1 MRNKLYKSILLFAC
15 LFISTTVIN
24 AATGSGSGALVN
36 IRNTII
42 GRSSSKVAGY
52 YNTTY
57 TQTTE
62 SIETLFSK
70 YYDINVQ
77 NEAAISSKLWDD
89 YHCKAHFE
97 SGSSS
102 NATERYCVCTLQSK
116 NTCKIKVYAGG
127 DEGRDY
133 YKVTVTGAKKHT
145 STKSGTA
152 GTYIHHYTI
161 TNSTGSS
168 SSNAY
173 CIQPSK
179 QWPGSSSYTSLNY
192 TLNRT
197 VDVRKCKSIGDRSIG
212 YSCGLAEIFYQAKKG
227 TMSKLSD
234 ENEYYNVIGAAL
246 RMWVVYWYKFTNYR
260 NMAGIEQESVCGEA
274 GEAGAEC
281 VTGNEYASKPV
292 YYNTVNA
299 VLMGYTGSSCK
310 NVSKK
315 YGNGSNHGILCWNNN
330 NSKEY
335 VTDIIELFNYVRLHQ
350 NDKIQDNRFG
360 AVDDSF
366 DIKTYIKEKQK
377 INSASKQTKWNM
389 TIDVRVDEN
398 VKKQIIAKCNPKDDS
413 NCRSIIEVIDAY
425 GESIGYCKGNDIN
438 EGKSCYRIN
447 FNDPDY
453 TVSGKDSY
461 LFTFKVYNYK
471 VCVLTNKEGQV
482 GLYLTKPGITF
493 HLKGGALGFATVRQ
507 YIHSSSPAGRQ
518 VMMTYIDDYKK
529 FDGAEVNIPGKAL
542 EYHFPFDLSDISCDP
557 NDSQN
562 CDPNKNCT
570 SLDKQTD
577 IKGNDGKSNNVS
589 DVCEGTS
596 NDAGKEFSYRTIED
610 PQMSCI
616 INNCDT
622 AATEE
627 YDVTNKVN
635 ANPAFCKVYCRDEV
649 RFYIPS
655 PTSVLAGMQFRF
667 DLGKSLIQYGAI
679 DKQVKNDKK
688 LTAVVV
694 RYKQC
699 TSVFNQEEYSKLAGN
714 AIDKDKDKDYC
725 LMNADLQNKLINPG
739 SPGFSYDSNK
749 EPIKL
754 TVTYEEGNKIEINN
768 SEWIKE
774 PKEPKEEP
782 NENLKYCKNDCYKVN
797 KTKDEESCE
806 ANLNNFTTTKP
817 SIEKG
822 DVIYS
827 TLLIRVQNDYY
838 VGNQFSYEPITGKV
852 SMNNRKTKIPKYSY
866 PVSIETESGK
876 YNINYKFTN
885 ISKDS
890 STGFDTLNYGCYYTV
905 YNTTKKNDCGY
916 TKDGKVDFSMC
927 SNACYEIDEEG
938 NTVIDKN
945 CIKWESSN
953 KHGLGITYRNVSLK
967 NLFPV
972 ARGSRSNWYREEEVN
987 NPFAI
992 KNGIKVNSEKNE
1004 ITVGALIDKIE
1015 ETGNNI
1021 YNKDHLESSYY
1032 LSTETIKNIKIYN
1045 KDNGNTYLN
1054 DTTNNS
1060 CNTISRVSGG
1070 TYYRCGSTFL
1080 DDLKKKYN
1088 AKVGGN

>member
-1 MRNKLYKSILLFAC
+1 MRNKLYKSILLFTC

-179 QWPGSSSYTSLNY
+179 QWPGNSSETALNY
-192 TLNRT
+192 VLNRT

-227 TMSKLSD
+227 TMSKLSN

-260 NMAGIEQESVCGEA
+260 NMAGIEQEGVCGET
-274 GEAGAEC
+274 GANC

-315 YGNGSNHGILCWNNN
+315 YGNGSNHGILCWIDNDNGE
-330 NSKEY
+330 SQHY
-335 VTDIIELFNYVRLHQ
+335 VQSIIELFNYVRLHQ

-366 DIKTYIKEKQK
+366 DIKTYVKEKQK
-377 INSASKQTKWNM
+377 LETARNGQTKWNM
-389 TIDVRVDEN
+389 TIDVKVDET

-438 EGKSCYRIN
+438 NGKSCYRIN

-461 LFTFKVYNYK
+461 LFTFKVYNYR
-471 VCVLTNKEGQV
+471 VCVLTNKEGEV

-493 HLKGGALGFATVRQ
+493 KLKGGALGFATVRQ

-529 FDGAEVNIPGKAL
+529 FDGAEVNISGKAL

-557 NDSQN
+557 NDAQN
-562 CDPNKNCT
+562 CDHNNNCS
-570 SLDKQTD
+570 SLDKKTD
-577 IKGNDGKSNNVS
+577 IKNKNKNSSNVS
-589 DVCEGTS
+589 DICNES
-596 NDAGKEFSYRTIED
+596 KDSFDYKSMED
-610 PQMSCI
+610 PQMACI
-616 INNCDT
+616 INNCDKS
-622 AATEE
+622 ATEE
-627 YDVTNKVN
+627 YDVTNKVS
-635 ANPAFCKVYCRDEV
+635 ANPVFCKVYCRDEV

-655 PTSVLAGMQFRF
+655 PTSVFAGMQFRF

-679 DKQVKNDKK
+679 DKQVKDDKK

-699 TSVFNQEEYSKLAGN
+699 TSVFNQAAYSNLAGN
-714 AIDKDKDKDYC
+714 AIDKEKAKNYC
-725 LMNADLQNKLINPG
+725 LMNADLQKKLTDPD
-739 SPGFSYDSNK
+739 SSGFSYDSNK

-754 TVTYEEGNKIEINN
+754 TATYEEGNKVEIK
-768 SEWIKE
+768 SEYKKIKE
-774 PKEPKEEP
+774 S
-782 NENLKYCKNDCYKVN
+782 LTYCKNNCYKVN

-806 ANLNNFTTTKP
+806 ANLKNFTTSRP
-817 SIEKG
+817 SIG
-822 DVIYS
+822 SNDVIYS
-827 TLLIRVQNDYY
+827 TLIIKVQNDYY

-852 SMNNRKTKIPKYSY
+852 SMNNRTTKVPKYSY

-890 STGFDTLNYGCYYTV
+890 STGYNTFNFGCYYNV
-905 YNTTKKNDCGY
+905 YNTTKKYNCDY
-916 TKDGKVDFSMC
+916 TSNGKIDLSKC
-927 SNACYEIDEEG
+927 SNACFEIDNEG
-938 NTVIDKN
+938 NTVVDKN
-945 CIKWESSN
+945 CINWKSKN
-953 KHGLGITYRNVSLK
+953 KYGLGITYRNVSLK

-972 ARGSRSNWYREEEVN
+972 ARNSRNNWYYKEEVN

-992 KNGIKVNSEKNE
+992 VNSKKKK
-1004 ITVGALIDKIE
+1004 IKVGALIEKTQEI
-1015 ETGNNI
+1015 GNNI

-1032 LSTETIKNIKIYN
+1032 LSTETIKKIKKYN
-1045 KDNGNTYLN
+1045 KDNGSTYLN
-1054 DTTNNS
+1054 DTANN
-1060 CNTISRVSGG
+1060 CIKISRVSGG

-1080 DDLKKKYN
+1080 DELKNNYN

>member
-1 MRNKLYKSILLFAC
+1 MRNKLYKSILLFVC
-15 LFISTTVIN
+15 LFISTTAIN

-36 IRNTII
+36 IRNTIT

-52 YNTTY
+52 YNTTKKVYEKGEKKYIGTFEVNSQGDSALAAALKNYNCSVSIHRDPVKGSTLRACKCANAQDTCGVEY
-57 TQTTE
+57 T
-62 SIETLFSK
+62 
-70 YYDINVQ
+70 
-77 NEAAISSKLWDD
+77 
-89 YHCKAHFE
+89 FE
-97 SGSSS
+97 S
-102 NATERYCVCTLQSK
+102 YVP
-116 NTCKIKVYAGG
+116 
-127 DEGRDY
+127 
-133 YKVTVTGAKKHT
+133 VTMKAYVSQAKLV
-145 STKSGTA
+145 SVPATA

-179 QWPGSSSYTSLNY
+179 QWPGNSSDTSLNY

-212 YSCGLAEIFYQAKKG
+212 YSCGLAEIFYQAKEGSMKYLA
-227 TMSKLSD
+227 K
-234 ENEYYNVIGAAL
+234 ENEYYNIIGAAL

-260 NMAGIEQESVCGEA
+260 NMAGIELDSVCGEA
-274 GEAGAEC
+274 EGEC

-299 VLMGYTGSSCK
+299 VTMGYTGSSCK
-310 NVSKK
+310 DVSKK
-315 YGNGSNHGILCWNNN
+315 YGNESHGILCWNDE
-330 NSKEY
+330 SSRYY
-335 VTDIIELFNYVRLHQ
+335 VQNIIKLFNYVRLHQ
-350 NDKIQDNRFG
+350 NDNIQGNRFG
-360 AVDDSF
+360 EVDDSF

-425 GESIGYCKGNDIN
+425 GDSIGYCKGNDIN

-493 HLKGGALGFATVRQ
+493 KLKGGALGFATVRQ
-507 YIHSSSPAGRQ
+507 YIHSISPAGRQ

-529 FDGAEVNIPGKAL
+529 FDGAEVNISGKAL

-557 NDSQN
+557 SDAQN
-562 CDPNKNCT
+562 CDHNNNCS
-570 SLDKQTD
+570 SLDKKTD
-577 IKGNDGKSNNVS
+577 IKNKNKNSSNVS
-589 DVCEGTS
+589 DTCNES
-596 NDAGKEFSYRTIED
+596 KDSFDYKSIED
-610 PQMSCI
+610 PQMACI
-616 INNCDT
+616 INNCDKS
-622 AATEE
+622 ATEE
-627 YDVTNKVN
+627 YDVTNKVS

-679 DKQVKNDKK
+679 EKQVKDDKK

-699 TSVFNQEEYSKLAGN
+699 TSVFNQAAYSNLVGN
-714 AIDKDKDKDYC
+714 AIDKEKDKEYC
-725 LMNADLQNKLINPG
+725 LMNDDLQNKLINRG

-754 TVTYEEGNKIEINN
+754 TVTYEEGNKVEIE
-768 SEWIKE
+768 SKYKKE
-774 PKEPKEEP
+774 KVEDGPT
-782 NENLKYCKNDCYKVN
+782 YCKNNCYKVN
-797 KTKDEESCE
+797 KTKDEESCK
-806 ANLNNFTTTKP
+806 ANLKNFTTSRP
-817 SIEKG
+817 SIG
-822 DVIYS
+822 SNDVIYS
-827 TLLIRVQNDYY
+827 TLIIKVQNDYY
-838 VGNQFSYEPITGKV
+838 VKNQFSYEPITGKV

-890 STGFDTLNYGCYYTV
+890 STGYNTFNFGCYYNV
-905 YNTTKKNDCGY
+905 YNTTKKYDCDY
-916 TKDGKVDFSMC
+916 TSNGKIDLSKC
-927 SNACYEIDEEG
+927 SNACFEIDNEG
-938 NTVIDKN
+938 NAVVDKN
-945 CIKWESSN
+945 CINWKSKN
-953 KHGLGITYRNVSLK
+953 KYGLGITYRNVSLK

-972 ARGSRSNWYREEEVN
+972 DRNSRNNWYYNEEVN
-987 NPFAI
+987 NPFAM
-992 KNGIKVNSEKNE
+992 KNGIIVNSEK
-1004 ITVGALIDKIE
+1004 IKVGTLIDKTE

-1032 LSTETIKNIKIYN
+1032 LSTETIKEIKKYN

-1054 DTTNNS
+1054 DTADK
-1060 CNTISRVSGG
+1060 CIPVSRVGGG
-1070 TYYRCGSTFL
+1070 TYYRCGSSFL
-1080 DDLKKKYN
+1080 NELKNIYN

>member
-179 QWPGSSSYTSLNY
+179 QWPGNSSETALNY
-192 TLNRT
+192 VLNRT

-234 ENEYYNVIGAAL
+234 EDEYYNVIGAVL

-260 NMAGIEQESVCGEA
+260 NMAGIEQEGVCGET
-274 GEAGAEC
+274 GANC

-493 HLKGGALGFATVRQ
+493 HLKGGVLGFATVRQ

-529 FDGAEVNIPGKAL
+529 FDGAEVNIPGKTL

-557 NDSQN
+557 NDAQN

-627 YDVTNKVN
+627 YDVTNKVS

-679 DKQVKNDKK
+679 DKQVKDDKK

-699 TSVFNQEEYSKLAGN
+699 TSVFNKSAYDALDNS
-714 AIDKDKDKDYC
+714 DKDKDKEYC
-725 LMNADLQNKLINPG
+725 LMNADLQNKLINPD
-739 SPGFSYDSNK
+739 SNGFSYDSNK

-754 TVTYEEGNKIEINN
+754 TATYEEGNKIEIK
-768 SEWIKE
+768 SEYKKTKE
-774 PKEPKEEP
+774 S
-782 NENLKYCKNDCYKVN
+782 LTYCKNDCYRVN
-797 KTKDEESCE
+797 KTATKTSCE

-817 SIEKG
+817 SIGNG

-852 SMNNRKTKIPKYSY
+852 SMNNRTTKIPKYSY
-866 PVSIETESGK
+866 PVSIEAESGT

-916 TKDGKVDFSMC
+916 TKDGKIDFSMC
-927 SNACYEIDEEG
+927 SNACYEIDDEG

-945 CIKWESSN
+945 CINWKSSN

-972 ARGSRSNWYREEEVN
+972 ARNSRNNWYYKEEVN

-992 KNGIKVNSEKNE
+992 KNGIIVNSEKNK

-1032 LSTETIKNIKIYN
+1032 LSTETIKKIKKYN

-1054 DTTNNS
+1054 DTAND
-1060 CNTISRVSGG
+1060 CNETPRVSGG
-1070 TYYRCGSTFL
+1070 TYYRCGSSFL
-1080 DDLKKKYN
+1080 DELKNNYN

>member
-1 MRNKLYKSILLFAC
+1 MRNKLYKSILLFVC
-15 LFISTTVIN
+15 LFISTTAIN
-24 AATGSGSGALVN
+24 AATGSGSAALVN
-36 IRNTII
+36 IRSTSI

-52 YNTTY
+52 YNTTKKVYEKGEKKYIGTFEVNSQGDSALAAALKNYNCSVSIHHDEFKGSTLRACKCANAQDTCGVEY
-57 TQTTE
+57 T
-62 SIETLFSK
+62 
-70 YYDINVQ
+70 
-77 NEAAISSKLWDD
+77 
-89 YHCKAHFE
+89 FE
-97 SGSSS
+97 S
-102 NATERYCVCTLQSK
+102 YVP
-116 NTCKIKVYAGG
+116 
-127 DEGRDY
+127 
-133 YKVTVTGAKKHT
+133 VTMKAYVSQAKLV
-145 STKSGTA
+145 SVPATA

-179 QWPGSSSYTSLNY
+179 QWPGSSSQTSLNY

-212 YSCGLAEIFYQAKKG
+212 YSCGLAEIFYQAKEGSMKY
-227 TMSKLSD
+227 LAD
-234 ENEYYNVIGAAL
+234 ENEYYNIIGAAL

-260 NMAGIEQESVCGEA
+260 NMAGIELDSVCGE
-274 GEAGAEC
+274 EGAEC
-281 VTGNEYASKPV
+281 VTGEEYASKPV

-299 VLMGYTGSSCK
+299 VTMGYTGSSCK
-310 NVSKK
+310 DVSKK
-315 YGNGSNHGILCWNNN
+315 YGNESHGILCWNDE
-330 NSKEY
+330 SSRYY
-335 VTDIIELFNYVRLHQ
+335 VQNIIKLFNYVRLHQ
-350 NDKIQDNRFG
+350 NDNIQGNRFG
-360 AVDDSF
+360 EVDDSF

-425 GESIGYCKGNDIN
+425 GDSIGYCKGNDIN

-507 YIHSSSPAGRQ
+507 YIHSISPADRQ

-529 FDGAEVNIPGKAL
+529 FDGAEVNISGKAL

-557 NDSQN
+557 SDAQN
-562 CDPNKNCT
+562 CDHNNNCS
-570 SLDKQTD
+570 SLDKKTD
-577 IKGNDGKSNNVS
+577 IKNKNKNSSNVS
-589 DVCEGTS
+589 DTCNES
-596 NDAGKEFSYRTIED
+596 KDSFDYKSIED
-610 PQMSCI
+610 PQMACI
-616 INNCDT
+616 INNCDKS
-622 AATEE
+622 ATEE
-627 YDVTNKVN
+627 YDVTNKVS

-679 DKQVKNDKK
+679 EKQVKDDKK

-699 TSVFNQEEYSKLAGN
+699 TSVFNQAAYSNLVGN
-714 AIDKDKDKDYC
+714 AIDKEKDKEYC
-725 LMNADLQNKLINPG
+725 LMNDDLQNKLINRG

-754 TVTYEEGNKIEINN
+754 TVTYEEGNKVEIE
-768 SEWIKE
+768 SKYKKKKVEDG
-774 PKEPKEEP
+774 PT
-782 NENLKYCKNDCYKVN
+782 YCKNNCYKVN
-797 KTKDEESCE
+797 KTKDEESCK
-806 ANLNNFTTTKP
+806 ANLKNFTTSRP
-817 SIEKG
+817 SIG
-822 DVIYS
+822 SNDVIYS
-827 TLLIRVQNDYY
+827 TLIIKVQNDYY
-838 VGNQFSYEPITGKV
+838 VKNQFSYEPITGKV

-890 STGFDTLNYGCYYTV
+890 STGYNTFNFGCYYNV
-905 YNTTKKNDCGY
+905 YNTTKKYDCDY
-916 TKDGKVDFSMC
+916 TSNGKIDLSKC
-927 SNACYEIDEEG
+927 SNACFEIDNEG
-938 NTVIDKN
+938 NAVVDKN
-945 CIKWESSN
+945 CINWKSKN
-953 KHGLGITYRNVSLK
+953 KYGLGITYRNVSLK

-972 ARGSRSNWYREEEVN
+972 DRNSRNNWYYNEEVN
-987 NPFAI
+987 NPFAM
-992 KNGIKVNSEKNE
+992 KNGIIVNSEK
-1004 ITVGALIDKIE
+1004 IKVGTLIDKTE

-1032 LSTETIKNIKIYN
+1032 LSTETIKEIKKYN

-1054 DTTNNS
+1054 DTADK
-1060 CNTISRVSGG
+1060 CIPVSRVGGG
-1070 TYYRCGSTFL
+1070 TYYRCGSSFL
-1080 DDLKKKYN
+1080 NELKNIYN
-1088 AKVGGN
+1088 SKVGGN

>member
-24 AATGSGSGALVN
+24 AATGSGSAALVN

-52 YNTTY
+52 YNTTKKVYEKGEKKYIGTFEVNSQGDSALAGALKNYNCSVSIHHDEFKGSTLRACKCANAQDTCGVEY
-57 TQTTE
+57 T
-62 SIETLFSK
+62 
-70 YYDINVQ
+70 
-77 NEAAISSKLWDD
+77 
-89 YHCKAHFE
+89 FE
-97 SGSSS
+97 S
-102 NATERYCVCTLQSK
+102 YVP
-116 NTCKIKVYAGG
+116 
-127 DEGRDY
+127 
-133 YKVTVTGAKKHT
+133 VTMKAYVSQAKLV
-145 STKSGTA
+145 SVPATA

-179 QWPGSSSYTSLNY
+179 QWPGSSSQTSLNY

-212 YSCGLAEIFYQAKKG
+212 YSCGLAEIFYQAKEGSMKY
-227 TMSKLSD
+227 LAN
-234 ENEYYNVIGAAL
+234 ENNTYNIIGAAL

-274 GEAGAEC
+274 GAEC

-299 VLMGYTGSSCK
+299 VTMGYTGSSCK

-315 YGNGSNHGILCWNNN
+315 YGNGSNHGILCWNDES
-330 NSKEY
+330 SKYY
-335 VTDIIELFNYVRLHQ
+335 VQNIIKLFNYVRLHQ

-377 INSASKQTKWNM
+377 LETAKNAQTKWNM

-398 VKKQIIAKCNPKDDS
+398 VKKQVIAKCNPKDES

-471 VCVLTNKEGQV
+471 VCVLTSKEGQV

-493 HLKGGALGFATVRQ
+493 KLKGGALGFATVRQ

-529 FDGAEVNIPGKAL
+529 FDGAEVNIPGKTL

-557 NDSQN
+557 SDAQN

-627 YDVTNKVN
+627 YDVTNKVS

-679 DKQVKNDKK
+679 DKQVKDDKK

-699 TSVFNQEEYSKLAGN
+699 TSVFNKSAYDALDNS
-714 AIDKDKDKDYC
+714 DKDKDKEYC
-725 LMNADLQNKLINPG
+725 LMNADLQNKLINPD
-739 SPGFSYDSNK
+739 SNGFSYDSNK

-754 TVTYEEGNKIEINN
+754 TATYEEGNKIEIK
-768 SEWIKE
+768 SEYKKTKE
-774 PKEPKEEP
+774 S
-782 NENLKYCKNDCYKVN
+782 LTYCKNDCYRVN
-797 KTKDEESCE
+797 KTATKTSCE

-817 SIEKG
+817 SIGNG

-852 SMNNRKTKIPKYSY
+852 SMNNRTTKIPKYSY
-866 PVSIETESGK
+866 PVSIEAESGT

-890 STGFDTLNYGCYYTV
+890 STGYDTLNYGCYYTV
-905 YNTTKKNDCGY
+905 YNTTKKNDCEY

-945 CIKWESSN
+945 CINWESSN
-953 KHGLGITYRNVSLK
+953 KHGLGLSYRNVSLK

-972 ARGSRSNWYREEEVN
+972 ARGSRSNWYYKEEVN

-992 KNGIKVNSEKNE
+992 KNGIIVNSKKKK
-1004 ITVGALIDKIE
+1004 ITVGALIEKTQEI
-1015 ETGNNI
+1015 GNNI

-1032 LSTETIKNIKIYN
+1032 LSTKTIKKIKKYN

-1054 DTTNNS
+1054 DTANN
-1060 CNTISRVSGG
+1060 CIKISRVSGG

-1080 DDLKKKYN
+1080 DELKNNYN

>member
-24 AATGSGSGALVN
+24 AATGSGSAALVN

-52 YNTTY
+52 YNTTKNVYEKGEKKYIGTFEVNSQGDSALAAALKNYNCSVSIHRDPVKGSTLRACKCANAQDTCGVEY
-57 TQTTE
+57 T
-62 SIETLFSK
+62 
-70 YYDINVQ
+70 
-77 NEAAISSKLWDD
+77 
-89 YHCKAHFE
+89 FE
-97 SGSSS
+97 S
-102 NATERYCVCTLQSK
+102 YVP
-116 NTCKIKVYAGG
+116 
-127 DEGRDY
+127 
-133 YKVTVTGAKKHT
+133 VTMKAYVSQAKLV
-145 STKSGTA
+145 SVPATA

-179 QWPGSSSYTSLNY
+179 QWPGSSSQTSLNY

-212 YSCGLAEIFYQAKKG
+212 YSCGLAEIFYQAKEGSMKY
-227 TMSKLSD
+227 LAD
-234 ENEYYNVIGAAL
+234 ENEYYNIIGAAL

-260 NMAGIEQESVCGEA
+260 NMAGIELDSVCGE
-274 GEAGAEC
+274 EGAEC
-281 VTGNEYASKPV
+281 VTGEEYASKPV

-299 VLMGYTGSSCK
+299 VTMGYTGSSCK
-310 NVSKK
+310 DVSKK
-315 YGNGSNHGILCWNNN
+315 YGNESHGILCWNDE
-330 NSKEY
+330 SSRYY
-335 VTDIIELFNYVRLHQ
+335 VQNIIKLFNYVRLHQ
-350 NDKIQDNRFG
+350 NDNIQGNRFG
-360 AVDDSF
+360 EVDDSF

-425 GESIGYCKGNDIN
+425 GDSIGYCKGNDIN

-493 HLKGGALGFATVRQ
+493 HLKGGVLGFATVRQ
-507 YIHSSSPAGRQ
+507 YIHSISPADRQ

-529 FDGAEVNIPGKAL
+529 FDGAEVNISGKSL

-557 NDSQN
+557 NDAQN
-562 CDPNKNCT
+562 CDQNNNCS
-570 SLDKQTD
+570 SLDKKTD
-577 IKGNDGKSNNVS
+577 IKNKNKNSSNVS
-589 DVCEGTS
+589 DTCNES
-596 NDAGKEFSYRTIED
+596 KDSFDYKSIED
-610 PQMSCI
+610 PQMACI
-616 INNCDT
+616 INNCDKS
-622 AATEE
+622 ATEE

-679 DKQVKNDKK
+679 EEPEVKDDKK

-699 TSVFNQEEYSKLAGN
+699 TSVFNQAAYSNLVGN
-714 AIDKDKDKDYC
+714 AIDKEKDKEYC
-725 LMNADLQNKLINPG
+725 LMNADLQNKLINRG

-754 TVTYEEGNKIEINN
+754 TVTYEEGNKVEIE
-768 SEWIKE
+768 SKYKKTEDG
-774 PKEPKEEP
+774 PT
-782 NENLKYCKNDCYKVN
+782 YCKNNCYKVN
-797 KTKDEESCE
+797 KTKDEESCK
-806 ANLNNFTTTKP
+806 ANLKNFTTSRP
-817 SIEKG
+817 SIG
-822 DVIYS
+822 SNDVIYS
-827 TLLIRVQNDYY
+827 TLIIKVQNDYY
-838 VGNQFSYEPITGKV
+838 VKNQFSYEPITGKV

-890 STGFDTLNYGCYYTV
+890 STGYNTFNFGCYYNV
-905 YNTTKKNDCGY
+905 YNTTKKYDCDY
-916 TKDGKVDFSMC
+916 TSNGKIDLSKC
-927 SNACYEIDEEG
+927 SNACFEIDNEG
-938 NTVIDKN
+938 NAVVDKN
-945 CIKWESSN
+945 CINWKSKN
-953 KHGLGITYRNVSLK
+953 KYGLGITYRNVSLK

-972 ARGSRSNWYREEEVN
+972 TRNSRNNWYYNEEVN

-992 KNGIKVNSEKNE
+992 KNGIIVNSKKKK
-1004 ITVGALIDKIE
+1004 ITVGTLIEKTQEI
-1015 ETGNNI
+1015 GNNI

-1032 LSTETIKNIKIYN
+1032 LSTETIKKIKKYN

-1054 DTTNNS
+1054 DTANN
-1060 CNTISRVSGG
+1060 CIPVSRVGGG

-1080 DDLKKKYN
+1080 DELKNNYN

>member
-1 MRNKLYKSILLFAC
+1 MRNKLYKSILLFTC

-24 AATGSGSGALVN
+24 AATGSGSASLVN
-36 IRNTII
+36 IRNTSI
-42 GRSSSKVAGY
+42 GGKSTQIAGY
-52 YNTTY
+52 YNTTKTISIPKQETKLNGYFKTDKNSWNALEKNLSEYGCRFTLTGVEGRGYYCSCDSDKY
-57 TQTTE
+57 TCSVSRE
-62 SIETLFSK
+62 CE
-70 YYDINVQ
+70 
-77 NEAAISSKLWDD
+77 NEAYSENCKYHFIVKENSS
-89 YHCKAHFE
+89 
-97 SGSSS
+97 
-102 NATERYCVCTLQSK
+102 T
-116 NTCKIKVYAGG
+116 
-127 DEGRDY
+127 
-133 YKVTVTGAKKHT
+133 T
-145 STKSGTA
+145 STVEAVA

-179 QWPGSSSYTSLNY
+179 AWPGSSSQTSLNY

-227 TMSKLSD
+227 TMSSLSD
-234 ENEYYNVIGAAL
+234 ENKYYNVIGAAL

-260 NMAGIEQESVCGEA
+260 NMAGIEQNSICGE
-274 GEAGAEC
+274 EGAEC

-315 YGNGSNHGILCWNNN
+315 YGNGSNHGILCWNDKD
-330 NSKEY
+330 SKEY

-366 DIKTYIKEKQK
+366 DIKTYVKEKQK
-377 INSASKQTKWNM
+377 LETAKNAQTKWNM

-398 VKKQIIAKCNPKDDS
+398 VKKQVIAKCNPKDES

-471 VCVLTNKEGQV
+471 VCVLTSKEGQV

-493 HLKGGALGFATVRQ
+493 KLKGGALGFATVRQ

-529 FDGAEVNIPGKAL
+529 FDGAEVNIPGKTL

-557 NDSQN
+557 SDAQN

-627 YDVTNKVN
+627 YDVTNKVS

-679 DKQVKNDKK
+679 DKQVKDDKK

-699 TSVFNQEEYSKLAGN
+699 TSVFNKSAYDALDNS
-714 AIDKDKDKDYC
+714 DKDKDKEYC
-725 LMNADLQNKLINPG
+725 LMNADLQNKLINPD
-739 SPGFSYDSNK
+739 SNGFSYDSNK

-754 TVTYEEGNKIEINN
+754 TATYEEGNKIEIK
-768 SEWIKE
+768 SEYKKTKE
-774 PKEPKEEP
+774 S
-782 NENLKYCKNDCYKVN
+782 LTYCKNDCYRVN
-797 KTKDEESCE
+797 KTATKTSCE
-806 ANLNNFTTTKP
+806 ANLNNFTTDKP
-817 SIEKG
+817 RNG

-838 VGNQFSYEPITGKV
+838 VKNQFSYEPITGKV

-866 PVSIETESGK
+866 PVSIEAESGT

-890 STGFDTLNYGCYYTV
+890 STGYDTLNYGCYYTV
-905 YNTTKKNDCGY
+905 YNTTKKNDCEY

-945 CIKWESSN
+945 CINWESSN
-953 KHGLGITYRNVSLK
+953 KHGLGLSYRNVSLK

-972 ARGSRSNWYREEEVN
+972 ARGSRSNWYYKEEVN

-992 KNGIKVNSEKNE
+992 KKGIIVNSEKNK
-1004 ITVGALIDKIE
+1004 ITVGALIEKTQEI
-1015 ETGNNI
+1015 GNNI

-1032 LSTETIKNIKIYN
+1032 LSTEIIKKIKKYN

-1054 DTTNNS
+1054 DTANN
-1060 CNTISRVSGG
+1060 CIKISRVSGG
-1070 TYYRCGSTFL
+1070 AYYRCGSTFL
-1080 DDLKKKYN
+1080 DELKNNYN

>member
-24 AATGSGSGALVN
+24 AATGSGSAALVN
-36 IRNTII
+36 IRNTSVNGKSTQI
-42 GRSSSKVAGY
+42 AGY
-52 YNTTY
+52 YNTTMNVYEKGEKKYIGTFEVNSQGDSALAGALKNYNCSVSIHHDEFKGSTLRACKCANAQDTCGVEY
-57 TQTTE
+57 T
-62 SIETLFSK
+62 
-70 YYDINVQ
+70 
-77 NEAAISSKLWDD
+77 
-89 YHCKAHFE
+89 FE
-97 SGSSS
+97 S
-102 NATERYCVCTLQSK
+102 YVP
-116 NTCKIKVYAGG
+116 
-127 DEGRDY
+127 
-133 YKVTVTGAKKHT
+133 VTMKAYVSQAKLV
-145 STKSGTA
+145 SVPATA

-179 QWPGSSSYTSLNY
+179 QWPGSSSQTSLNY

-212 YSCGLAEIFYQAKKG
+212 YSCGLAEIFYQAKEGSMKY
-227 TMSKLSD
+227 LAN
-234 ENEYYNVIGAAL
+234 ENNTYNIIGAAL

-274 GEAGAEC
+274 GAEC

-299 VLMGYTGSSCK
+299 VTMGYTGSSCK

-315 YGNGSNHGILCWNNN
+315 YGNGSNHGILCWNDES
-330 NSKEY
+330 SKYY
-335 VTDIIELFNYVRLHQ
+335 VQNIIKLFNYVRLHQ

-377 INSASKQTKWNM
+377 LETAKNAQTKWNM

-398 VKKQIIAKCNPKDDS
+398 VKKQVIAKCNPKDES

-471 VCVLTNKEGQV
+471 VCVLTSKEGQV

-493 HLKGGALGFATVRQ
+493 KLKGGALGFATVRQ

-529 FDGAEVNIPGKAL
+529 FDGAEVNIPGKTL

-557 NDSQN
+557 SDAQN

-627 YDVTNKVN
+627 YDVTNKVS

-679 DKQVKNDKK
+679 DKQVKDDKK

-699 TSVFNQEEYSKLAGN
+699 TSVFNKSAYDALDNS
-714 AIDKDKDKDYC
+714 DKDKDKEYC
-725 LMNADLQNKLINPG
+725 LMNADLQNKLINPD
-739 SPGFSYDSNK
+739 SNGFSYDSNK

-754 TVTYEEGNKIEINN
+754 TATYEEGNKIEIK
-768 SEWIKE
+768 SEYKKTKE
-774 PKEPKEEP
+774 S
-782 NENLKYCKNDCYKVN
+782 LTYCKNDCYRVN
-797 KTKDEESCE
+797 KTATKTSCE

-817 SIEKG
+817 SIGNG

-852 SMNNRKTKIPKYSY
+852 SMNNRTTKIPKYSY
-866 PVSIETESGK
+866 PVSIEAESGT

-890 STGFDTLNYGCYYTV
+890 STGYDTLNYLCYYTV
-905 YNTTKKNDCGY
+905 YNTTKKNDCEY

-945 CIKWESSN
+945 CINWESSN
-953 KHGLGITYRNVSLK
+953 KHGLGLSYRNVSLK

-972 ARGSRSNWYREEEVN
+972 ARGSRSNWYYKEEVN

-992 KNGIKVNSEKNE
+992 KNGIIVNSKKKK
-1004 ITVGALIDKIE
+1004 ITVGALIEKTQEI
-1015 ETGNNI
+1015 GNNI

-1032 LSTETIKNIKIYN
+1032 LSTKTIKKIKKYN

-1054 DTTNNS
+1054 DTANN
-1060 CNTISRVSGG
+1060 CIKISRVSGG

-1080 DDLKKKYN
+1080 DELKNNYN

>member
-24 AATGSGSGALVN
+24 AATGSGSDALVN

-42 GRSSSKVAGY
+42 DRSSSKVAGY
-52 YNTTY
+52 YNTTQKISIPTQQTRLDGYYKTDSWNSLEHDLSEYGCRYNVTGVEGRGYYCICDSNKY
-57 TQTTE
+57 TCSVSRKCE
-62 SIETLFSK
+62 
-70 YYDINVQ
+70 
-77 NEAAISSKLWDD
+77 NEAYSVNCK
-89 YHCKAHFE
+89 YHFIVKE
-97 SGSSS
+97 NGS
-102 NATERYCVCTLQSK
+102 T
-116 NTCKIKVYAGG
+116 
-127 DEGRDY
+127 
-133 YKVTVTGAKKHT
+133 
-145 STKSGTA
+145 TKDVAGTA

-179 QWPGSSSYTSLNY
+179 QWPGNSSDTSLNY

-212 YSCGLAEIFYQAKKG
+212 YSCGLAEIFYQAKEGSMKY
-227 TMSKLSD
+227 LAN
-234 ENEYYNVIGAAL
+234 ENDTYNIIGAAL

-260 NMAGIEQESVCGEA
+260 NMAGIELDSVCGE
-274 GEAGAEC
+274 EGAVC

-299 VLMGYTGSSCK
+299 ALTGYTGSSCSDAYK
-310 NVSKK
+310 R
-315 YGNGSNHGILCWNNN
+315 YGANNGILCWIDNDNGK
-330 NSKEY
+330 SQHY
-335 VTDIIELFNYVRLHQ
+335 VQSIIKLFNYVRLHQ
-350 NDKIQDNRFG
+350 NDKIQGDRFG
-360 AVDDSF
+360 EADDSF

-377 INSASKQTKWNM
+377 LETAKNAQTKWNM

-398 VKKQIIAKCNPKDDS
+398 VKEQVIAKCNPKDDS

-425 GESIGYCKGNDIN
+425 GDSIGYCKGNDIN
-438 EGKSCYRIN
+438 EGTSCYRIN

-493 HLKGGALGFATVRQ
+493 HLKGGVLGFATVRQ

-529 FDGAEVNIPGKAL
+529 FDGAEVNISGKAL

-557 NDSQN
+557 SDAQN

-570 SLDKQTD
+570 SLDKKTD

-627 YDVTNKVN
+627 YDVTNKVS

-667 DLGKSLIQYGAI
+667 DLGKSLIQYHALGKDKNNDI
-679 DKQVKNDKK
+679 YKQVKDDKK

-699 TSVFNQEEYSKLAGN
+699 TSVFNKSAYDALDNS
-714 AIDKDKDKDYC
+714 DKDKDKDYC
-725 LMNADLQNKLINPG
+725 LMNDDLQNKLTDPDSN
-739 SPGFSYDSNK
+739 GFSYDSNK

-754 TVTYEEGNKIEINN
+754 TATYEEGNKIEII
-768 SEWIKE
+768 SEYK
-774 PKEPKEEP
+774 KT
-782 NENLKYCKNDCYKVN
+782 NESLTYCKNDCYRVN
-797 KTKDEESCE
+797 KTATKTSCE

-817 SIEKG
+817 IIEKG

-838 VGNQFSYEPITGKV
+838 VENQFSYEPITGKV

-890 STGFDTLNYGCYYTV
+890 STGFDTFNYGCYYTV

-916 TKDGKVDFSMC
+916 TKDGKVDFSRC

-945 CIKWESSN
+945 CINWESSN

-972 ARGSRSNWYREEEVN
+972 ARNSRNNWYREEEVN

-992 KNGIKVNSEKNE
+992 KNGIIVNSEKNK

-1032 LSTETIKNIKIYN
+1032 LSTETIKKIKKYN

-1054 DTTNNS
+1054 DTAS
-1060 CNTISRVSGG
+1060 DCNETPRVNDGPGG

-1080 DDLKKKYN
+1080 DDLKTNYN

>member
-1 MRNKLYKSILLFAC
+1 MRNKLYKSILLFVC

-52 YNTTY
+52 YNTTKKVYEKGEKKYIGTFEVNSRGDSALAAALKNYNCSVSIHRDPVKGSTLRACKCANAQDTCGVEY
-57 TQTTE
+57 T
-62 SIETLFSK
+62 
-70 YYDINVQ
+70 
-77 NEAAISSKLWDD
+77 
-89 YHCKAHFE
+89 FE
-97 SGSSS
+97 S
-102 NATERYCVCTLQSK
+102 YVP
-116 NTCKIKVYAGG
+116 
-127 DEGRDY
+127 
-133 YKVTVTGAKKHT
+133 VTMQAYVSQAKLV
-145 STKSGTA
+145 SVPATA

-179 QWPGSSSYTSLNY
+179 QWPGNSSDTSLNY

-212 YSCGLAEIFYQAKKG
+212 YSCGLAEIFYQAKEGSMKY
-227 TMSKLSD
+227 LAN
-234 ENEYYNVIGAAL
+234 ENEYYNIIGAAL

-260 NMAGIEQESVCGEA
+260 NMAGIEQESVC

-299 VLMGYTGSSCK
+299 VLMGYTGSSCED
-310 NVSKK
+310 VSPK
-315 YGNGSNHGILCWNNN
+315 YGNGSNHGILCWNDND
-330 NSKEY
+330 SKGY
-335 VTDIIELFNYVRLHQ
+335 VKDIINLFNYVRLHQ

-366 DIKTYIKEKQK
+366 DIKTYVKEKQK

-425 GESIGYCKGNDIN
+425 GDSIGYCKGNDIN

-493 HLKGGALGFATVRQ
+493 KLKGGALGFATVRQ
-507 YIHSSSPAGRQ
+507 YIHSTSPADRQ

-529 FDGAEVNIPGKAL
+529 FDGAEVNISGKAL

-557 NDSQN
+557 SDEQN

-627 YDVTNKVN
+627 YDVTNKVS

-667 DLGKSLIQYGAI
+667 DLGKSLIQYHALGKDKNNDI
-679 DKQVKNDKK
+679 YKQVKDDKK

-699 TSVFNQEEYSKLAGN
+699 TSVFNKSAYDALDNS
-714 AIDKDKDKDYC
+714 DKDKDKDYC
-725 LMNADLQNKLINPG
+725 LMNDDLQNKLTDPD
-739 SPGFSYDSNK
+739 SKGFSYDSNK

-754 TVTYEEGNKIEINN
+754 TVTYEEGNKIEIM
-768 SEWIKE
+768 SESKKTKE
-774 PKEPKEEP
+774 SIT
-782 NENLKYCKNDCYKVN
+782 YCKNDCYKVN
-797 KTKDEESCE
+797 KTKDEESCK

-817 SIEKG
+817 SNGDIKDG

-852 SMNNRKTKIPKYSY
+852 SMNNRTTKIPKYSY

-890 STGFDTLNYGCYYTV
+890 STGFDTFNYGCYYNV

-927 SNACYEIDEEG
+927 SNACYEIDDEG

-945 CIKWESSN
+945 CINWESSN

-972 ARGSRSNWYREEEVN
+972 ARGSRNNWYREEEVN

-992 KNGIKVNSEKNE
+992 KNGIIVNSEKNK
-1004 ITVGALIDKIE
+1004 ITVGALIDKTKEI
-1015 ETGNNI
+1015 GNNI

-1032 LSTETIKNIKIYN
+1032 LSTKTIKKIKKYN

-1054 DTTNNS
+1054 DTANN
-1060 CNTISRVSGG
+1060 CIPVSRVGGG

-1080 DDLKKKYN
+1080 DELKNNYN

>member
-1 MRNKLYKSILLFAC
+1 MRNKLYKSILLFVC

-24 AATGSGSGALVN
+24 AATGSGSSALVN
-36 IRNTII
+36 IRNTSI
-42 GRSSSKVAGY
+42 GGSSSKIAGF
-52 YNTTY
+52 YNTTKKVYEKGEKKYIGTFEVNSQGDSALAGALKNYNCSVSIHRDPVKGSTLRACKCANAQDTCGVEY
-57 TQTTE
+57 T
-62 SIETLFSK
+62 
-70 YYDINVQ
+70 
-77 NEAAISSKLWDD
+77 
-89 YHCKAHFE
+89 FE
-97 SGSSS
+97 S
-102 NATERYCVCTLQSK
+102 YVP
-116 NTCKIKVYAGG
+116 
-127 DEGRDY
+127 
-133 YKVTVTGAKKHT
+133 VTMKAYVSQAKLV
-145 STKSGTA
+145 SVPATA

-179 QWPGSSSYTSLNY
+179 QWPGSSSKTSLNY

-227 TMSKLSD
+227 SMKYLAN
-234 ENEYYNVIGAAL
+234 ENEYYNIIGAAL

-260 NMAGIEQESVCGEA
+260 NMAGIELDSVCGE
-274 GEAGAEC
+274 EGAEC
-281 VTGNEYASKPV
+281 VTGEEYASKPV

-299 VLMGYTGSSCK
+299 VTMGYTGSSCK
-310 NVSKK
+310 DVSKK
-315 YGNGSNHGILCWNNN
+315 YGNESHGILCWNDE
-330 NSKEY
+330 SSRYY
-335 VTDIIELFNYVRLHQ
+335 VQNIIKLFNYVRLHQ
-350 NDKIQDNRFG
+350 NDNIQGNRFG
-360 AVDDSF
+360 EVDDSF

-425 GESIGYCKGNDIN
+425 GDSIGYCKGNDIN

-493 HLKGGALGFATVRQ
+493 HLKGGVLGFATVRQ
-507 YIHSSSPAGRQ
+507 YIHSISPADRQ

-529 FDGAEVNIPGKAL
+529 FDGAEVNISGKAL

-557 NDSQN
+557 SDAQN
-562 CDPNKNCT
+562 CDHNNNCS
-570 SLDKQTD
+570 SLDKKTD
-577 IKGNDGKSNNVS
+577 IKNKNKNSSNVS
-589 DVCEGTS
+589 DTCNES
-596 NDAGKEFSYRTIED
+596 KDSFDYKSIED
-610 PQMSCI
+610 PQMACI
-616 INNCDT
+616 INNCDKS
-622 AATEE
+622 ATEE
-627 YDVTNKVN
+627 YDVTNKVS

-679 DKQVKNDKK
+679 EEPEVKDDKK

-699 TSVFNQEEYSKLAGN
+699 TSVFNQAAYSNLVGN
-714 AIDKDKDKDYC
+714 AIDKEKDKEYC
-725 LMNADLQNKLINPG
+725 LMNADLQNKLINRG

-754 TVTYEEGNKIEINN
+754 TVTYEEGNKVEIE
-768 SEWIKE
+768 SKYKKTEDG
-774 PKEPKEEP
+774 PT
-782 NENLKYCKNDCYKVN
+782 YCKNNCYKVN
-797 KTKDEESCE
+797 KTKDEESCK
-806 ANLNNFTTTKP
+806 ANLKNFTTSRP
-817 SIEKG
+817 SIG
-822 DVIYS
+822 SNDVIYS
-827 TLLIRVQNDYY
+827 TLIIKVQNDYY
-838 VGNQFSYEPITGKV
+838 VKNQFSYEPITGKV

-890 STGFDTLNYGCYYTV
+890 STGYNTFNFGCYYNV
-905 YNTTKKNDCGY
+905 YNTTKKYDCDY
-916 TKDGKVDFSMC
+916 TSNGKIDLSKC
-927 SNACYEIDEEG
+927 SNACFEIDNEG
-938 NTVIDKN
+938 NAVVDKN
-945 CIKWESSN
+945 CINWKSKN
-953 KHGLGITYRNVSLK
+953 KYGLGITYRNVSLK

-972 ARGSRSNWYREEEVN
+972 ARNSRNNWYYKEEVN
-987 NPFAI
+987 NPFAM
-992 KNGIKVNSEKNE
+992 KNGIIVNSEK
-1004 ITVGALIDKIE
+1004 IKVGTLIDKTE

-1032 LSTETIKNIKIYN
+1032 LSTETIKKIKKYN

-1054 DTTNNS
+1054 DTANN
-1060 CNTISRVSGG
+1060 CIKISRVSGG

-1080 DDLKKKYN
+1080 DELKNNYN

>member
-24 AATGSGSGALVN
+24 AATGSGSAALVN

-52 YNTTY
+52 YNTTKKVYEKGEKKYIGTFEVNSQGDSALAGALKNYNCSVSIHHDEFKGSTLRACKCANAQDTCGVEY
-57 TQTTE
+57 T
-62 SIETLFSK
+62 
-70 YYDINVQ
+70 
-77 NEAAISSKLWDD
+77 
-89 YHCKAHFE
+89 FE
-97 SGSSS
+97 S
-102 NATERYCVCTLQSK
+102 YVP
-116 NTCKIKVYAGG
+116 
-127 DEGRDY
+127 
-133 YKVTVTGAKKHT
+133 VTMKAYVSQAKLV
-145 STKSGTA
+145 SVPATA

-179 QWPGSSSYTSLNY
+179 QWPGSSSQTSLNY

-212 YSCGLAEIFYQAKKG
+212 YSCGLAEIFYQAKEGSMKY
-227 TMSKLSD
+227 LAN
-234 ENEYYNVIGAAL
+234 ENNTYNIIGAAL

-274 GEAGAEC
+274 GAEC

-299 VLMGYTGSSCK
+299 VTMGYTGSSCK

-315 YGNGSNHGILCWNNN
+315 YGNGSNHGILCWNDES
-330 NSKEY
+330 SKYY
-335 VTDIIELFNYVRLHQ
+335 VQNIIKLFNYVRLHQ

-377 INSASKQTKWNM
+377 LETAKNAQTKWNM

-398 VKKQIIAKCNPKDDS
+398 VKKQVIAKCNPKDES

-471 VCVLTNKEGQV
+471 VCVLTSKEGQV

-493 HLKGGALGFATVRQ
+493 KLKGGALGFATVRQ

-529 FDGAEVNIPGKAL
+529 FDGAEVNIPGKTL

-557 NDSQN
+557 SDAQN

-627 YDVTNKVN
+627 YDVTNKVS

-679 DKQVKNDKK
+679 DKQVKDDKK

-699 TSVFNQEEYSKLAGN
+699 TSVFNKSAYDALDNS
-714 AIDKDKDKDYC
+714 DKDKDKEYC
-725 LMNADLQNKLINPG
+725 LMNADLQNKLINPD
-739 SPGFSYDSNK
+739 SNGFSYDSNK

-754 TVTYEEGNKIEINN
+754 TATYEEGNKIEIK
-768 SEWIKE
+768 SEYKKTKE
-774 PKEPKEEP
+774 S
-782 NENLKYCKNDCYKVN
+782 LTYCKNDCYRVN
-797 KTKDEESCE
+797 KTATKTSCE

-817 SIEKG
+817 SIGNG

-852 SMNNRKTKIPKYSY
+852 SMNNRTTKIPKYSY
-866 PVSIETESGK
+866 PVSIEAESGT

-890 STGFDTLNYGCYYTV
+890 STGYDTLNYGCYYTV
-905 YNTTKKNDCGY
+905 YNTTKKNDCEY

-945 CIKWESSN
+945 CINWESSN
-953 KHGLGITYRNVSLK
+953 KHGLGLSYRNVSLK

-972 ARGSRSNWYREEEVN
+972 ARGSRSNWYYKEEVN

-992 KNGIKVNSEKNE
+992 KNGIIVNSKKKK
-1004 ITVGALIDKIE
+1004 ITVGALIEKTQEI
-1015 ETGNNI
+1015 GNNI

-1032 LSTETIKNIKIYN
+1032 LSTKTIKKIKKYN

-1054 DTTNNS
+1054 DTANN
-1060 CNTISRVSGG
+1060 CIKISRVSGG
-1070 TYYRCGSTFL
+1070 TYYRCGSSFL
-1080 DDLKKKYN
+1080 DELKNNYN

>member
-1 MRNKLYKSILLFAC
+1 MRNKLYKSILLFVC

-24 AATGSGSGALVN
+24 AATGSGSAALVN
-36 IRNTII
+36 IRNTIT

-52 YNTTY
+52 YNTTKKVYEKGEKKYIGTFEVNSRGDSALAAALKNYNCSVSIHRDPVKGSTLRACKCANAQDTCGVEY
-57 TQTTE
+57 T
-62 SIETLFSK
+62 
-70 YYDINVQ
+70 
-77 NEAAISSKLWDD
+77 
-89 YHCKAHFE
+89 FE
-97 SGSSS
+97 S
-102 NATERYCVCTLQSK
+102 YVP
-116 NTCKIKVYAGG
+116 
-127 DEGRDY
+127 
-133 YKVTVTGAKKHT
+133 VTMQAYVSQAKLV
-145 STKSGTA
+145 SVPATA

-179 QWPGSSSYTSLNY
+179 QWPGNSSDTSLNY

-212 YSCGLAEIFYQAKKG
+212 YSCGLAEIFYQAKEGSMKYLA
-227 TMSKLSD
+227 K
-234 ENEYYNVIGAAL
+234 ENEYYNIIGAAL

-260 NMAGIEQESVCGEA
+260 NMAGIELDSVCGEA
-274 GEAGAEC
+274 EGEC

-299 VLMGYTGSSCK
+299 VTMGYTGSSCK
-310 NVSKK
+310 DVSKK
-315 YGNGSNHGILCWNNN
+315 YGNESHGILCWNDE
-330 NSKEY
+330 SSRYY
-335 VTDIIELFNYVRLHQ
+335 VQNIIKLFNYVRLHQ
-350 NDKIQDNRFG
+350 NDNIQGNRFG
-360 AVDDSF
+360 EVDDSF

-425 GESIGYCKGNDIN
+425 GDSIGYCKGNDIN

-493 HLKGGALGFATVRQ
+493 HLKGGVLGFATVRQ
-507 YIHSSSPAGRQ
+507 YIHSISPADRQ

-529 FDGAEVNIPGKAL
+529 FDGAEVNISGKAL

-557 NDSQN
+557 SDAQN
-562 CDPNKNCT
+562 CDHNNNCS
-570 SLDKQTD
+570 SLDKKTD
-577 IKGNDGKSNNVS
+577 IKNKNKNSSNVS
-589 DVCEGTS
+589 DTCNES
-596 NDAGKEFSYRTIED
+596 KDSFDYKSIED
-610 PQMSCI
+610 PQMACI
-616 INNCDT
+616 INNCDKS
-622 AATEE
+622 ATEE
-627 YDVTNKVN
+627 YDVTNKVS

-679 DKQVKNDKK
+679 EKQVKDDKK

-699 TSVFNQEEYSKLAGN
+699 TSVFNQAAYSNLVGN
-714 AIDKDKDKDYC
+714 AIDKEKDKEYC
-725 LMNADLQNKLINPG
+725 LMNDDLQNKLINRG

-754 TVTYEEGNKIEINN
+754 TVTYEEGNKVEIE
-768 SEWIKE
+768 SKYKKE
-774 PKEPKEEP
+774 KVEDGPT
-782 NENLKYCKNDCYKVN
+782 YCKNNCYKVN
-797 KTKDEESCE
+797 KTKDEESCK
-806 ANLNNFTTTKP
+806 ANLKNFTTSRP
-817 SIEKG
+817 SIG
-822 DVIYS
+822 SNDVIYS
-827 TLLIRVQNDYY
+827 TLIIKVQNDYY
-838 VGNQFSYEPITGKV
+838 VKNQFSYEPITGKV

-890 STGFDTLNYGCYYTV
+890 STGYNTFNFGCYYNV
-905 YNTTKKNDCGY
+905 YNTTKKYDCDY
-916 TKDGKVDFSMC
+916 TSNGKIDLSKC
-927 SNACYEIDEEG
+927 SNACFEIDNEG
-938 NTVIDKN
+938 NAVVDKN
-945 CIKWESSN
+945 CINWKSKN
-953 KHGLGITYRNVSLK
+953 KYGLGITYRNVSLK

-972 ARGSRSNWYREEEVN
+972 DRNSRNNWYYNEEVN
-987 NPFAI
+987 NPFAM
-992 KNGIKVNSEKNE
+992 KNGIIVNSEK
-1004 ITVGALIDKIE
+1004 IKVGTLIDKTE

-1032 LSTETIKNIKIYN
+1032 LSTETIKEIKKYN

-1054 DTTNNS
+1054 DTADK
-1060 CNTISRVSGG
+1060 CIPVSRVGGG
-1070 TYYRCGSTFL
+1070 TYYRCGSSFL
-1080 DDLKKKYN
+1080 NELKNIYN
-1088 AKVGGN
+1088 SKVGGN

>member
-1 MRNKLYKSILLFAC
+1 MRNKLYKSILLFVC

-24 AATGSGSGALVN
+24 AATGSGSSALVN
-36 IRNTII
+36 IRNTSI
-42 GRSSSKVAGY
+42 GGSSSKIAGF
-52 YNTTY
+52 YNTTKKVYEKGEKKYIGTFEVNSQGDSALAGALKNYNCSVSIHRDPVKGSTLRACKCANAQDTCGVEY
-57 TQTTE
+57 T
-62 SIETLFSK
+62 
-70 YYDINVQ
+70 
-77 NEAAISSKLWDD
+77 
-89 YHCKAHFE
+89 FE
-97 SGSSS
+97 S
-102 NATERYCVCTLQSK
+102 YVP
-116 NTCKIKVYAGG
+116 
-127 DEGRDY
+127 
-133 YKVTVTGAKKHT
+133 VTMKAYVSQAKLV
-145 STKSGTA
+145 SVPATA

-179 QWPGSSSYTSLNY
+179 QWPGNSSQTSLNY

-212 YSCGLAEIFYQAKKG
+212 YSCGLAEIFYQAKEGSMKYLA
-227 TMSKLSD
+227 K
-234 ENEYYNVIGAAL
+234 ENEYYNIIGAAL

-260 NMAGIEQESVCGEA
+260 NMAGIELDSVCGE
-274 GEAGAEC
+274 EGAEC
-281 VTGNEYASKPV
+281 VTGEEYASKPV

-299 VLMGYTGSSCK
+299 VTMGYTGSSCK
-310 NVSKK
+310 DVSKK
-315 YGNGSNHGILCWNNN
+315 YGNESHGILCWNDE
-330 NSKEY
+330 SSRYY
-335 VTDIIELFNYVRLHQ
+335 VQNIIKLFNYVRLHQ
-350 NDKIQDNRFG
+350 NDNIQGNRFG
-360 AVDDSF
+360 EVDDSF

-425 GESIGYCKGNDIN
+425 GDSIGYCKGNDIN

-493 HLKGGALGFATVRQ
+493 HLKGGVLGFATVRQ
-507 YIHSSSPAGRQ
+507 YIHSISPADRQ

-529 FDGAEVNIPGKAL
+529 FDGAEVNISGKAL

-557 NDSQN
+557 SDAQN
-562 CDPNKNCT
+562 CDHNNNCS
-570 SLDKQTD
+570 SLDKKTD
-577 IKGNDGKSNNVS
+577 IKNKNKNSSNVS
-589 DVCEGTS
+589 DTCNES
-596 NDAGKEFSYRTIED
+596 KDSFDYKSIED
-610 PQMSCI
+610 PQMACI
-616 INNCDT
+616 INNCDKS
-622 AATEE
+622 ATEE
-627 YDVTNKVN
+627 YDVTNKVS

-679 DKQVKNDKK
+679 EKQVKDDKK

-699 TSVFNQEEYSKLAGN
+699 TSVFNQAAYSNLVGN
-714 AIDKDKDKDYC
+714 AIDKEKDKEYC
-725 LMNADLQNKLINPG
+725 LMNDDLQNKLINRG

-754 TVTYEEGNKIEINN
+754 TVTYEEGNKVEIE
-768 SEWIKE
+768 SKYKKE
-774 PKEPKEEP
+774 KVEDGPT
-782 NENLKYCKNDCYKVN
+782 YCKNNCYKVN
-797 KTKDEESCE
+797 KTKDEESCK
-806 ANLNNFTTTKP
+806 ANLKNFTTSRP
-817 SIEKG
+817 SIG
-822 DVIYS
+822 SNDVIYS
-827 TLLIRVQNDYY
+827 TLIIKVQNDYY
-838 VGNQFSYEPITGKV
+838 VKNQFSYEPITGKV

-890 STGFDTLNYGCYYTV
+890 STGYNTFNFGCYYNV
-905 YNTTKKNDCGY
+905 YNTTKKYDCDY
-916 TKDGKVDFSMC
+916 TSNGKIDLSKC
-927 SNACYEIDEEG
+927 SNACFEIDNEG
-938 NTVIDKN
+938 NAVVDKN
-945 CIKWESSN
+945 CINWKSKN
-953 KHGLGITYRNVSLK
+953 KYGLGITYRNVSLK

-972 ARGSRSNWYREEEVN
+972 ARNSRNNWYYKEEVN
-987 NPFAI
+987 NPFAM
-992 KNGIKVNSEKNE
+992 KNGIIVNSEK
-1004 ITVGALIDKIE
+1004 IKVGTLIDKTE

-1032 LSTETIKNIKIYN
+1032 LSTETIKEIKKYN

-1054 DTTNNS
+1054 DTADK
-1060 CNTISRVSGG
+1060 CIPVSRVGGG
-1070 TYYRCGSTFL
+1070 TYYRCGSSFL
-1080 DDLKKKYN
+1080 NELKNIYN

>member
-36 IRNTII
+36 IRNTSI
-42 GRSSSKVAGY
+42 GGSSSKIAGF
-52 YNTTY
+52 YNTTQTISIPTQQTRHDGY
-57 TQTTE
+57 YKTDKNSWNTLEYNLSEFGCRFTQTGAE
-62 SIETLFSK
+62 GRGYYCSCDSDK
-70 YYDINVQ
+70 YTCSVSRKCE
-77 NEAAISSKLWDD
+77 NEAYSENCK
-89 YHCKAHFE
+89 YHFIVKE
-97 SGSSS
+97 NGSI
-102 NATERYCVCTLQSK
+102 TKDV
-116 NTCKIKVYAGG
+116 
-127 DEGRDY
+127 EG
-133 YKVTVTGAKKHT
+133 V
-145 STKSGTA
+145 A

-179 QWPGSSSYTSLNY
+179 QWPGNSSDTSLNY

-212 YSCGLAEIFYQAKKG
+212 YSCGLAEIFYQAKEGSMKYLA
-227 TMSKLSD
+227 K
-234 ENEYYNVIGAAL
+234 ENEYYNIIGAAL

-260 NMAGIEQESVCGEA
+260 NMAGIELDSVCGEA
-274 GEAGAEC
+274 EGEC

-310 NVSKK
+310 DVSKK
-315 YGNGSNHGILCWNNN
+315 YGNESHGILCWNDND
-330 NSKEY
+330 SKGY
-335 VTDIIELFNYVRLHQ
+335 VKDIINLFNYVRLHQ
-350 NDKIQDNRFG
+350 NDKIQGDRFG
-360 AVDDSF
+360 EADDSF

-425 GESIGYCKGNDIN
+425 GDSIGYCKGNDIN

-493 HLKGGALGFATVRQ
+493 HLKGGVLGFATVRQ
-507 YIHSSSPAGRQ
+507 YIHSISPADRQ

-529 FDGAEVNIPGKAL
+529 FDGAEVNISGKAL

-557 NDSQN
+557 SDAQN
-562 CDPNKNCT
+562 CDHNNNCS
-570 SLDKQTD
+570 SLDKKTD
-577 IKGNDGKSNNVS
+577 IKNKNKNSSNVS
-589 DVCEGTS
+589 DTCNES
-596 NDAGKEFSYRTIED
+596 KDSFDYKSIED
-610 PQMSCI
+610 PQMACI
-616 INNCDT
+616 INNCDKS
-622 AATEE
+622 ATEE
-627 YDVTNKVN
+627 YDVTNKVS

-679 DKQVKNDKK
+679 EKQVKDDKK

-699 TSVFNQEEYSKLAGN
+699 TSVFNQAAYSNLVGN
-714 AIDKDKDKDYC
+714 AIDKEKDKEYC
-725 LMNADLQNKLINPG
+725 LMNDDLQNKLINRG

-754 TVTYEEGNKIEINN
+754 TVTYEEGNKVEIE
-768 SEWIKE
+768 SKYKKE
-774 PKEPKEEP
+774 KVEDGPT
-782 NENLKYCKNDCYKVN
+782 YCKNNCYKVN
-797 KTKDEESCE
+797 KTKDEESCK
-806 ANLNNFTTTKP
+806 ANLKNFTTSRP
-817 SIEKG
+817 SIG
-822 DVIYS
+822 SNDVIYS
-827 TLLIRVQNDYY
+827 TLIIKVQNDYY
-838 VGNQFSYEPITGKV
+838 VKNQFSYEPITGKV

-890 STGFDTLNYGCYYTV
+890 STGYNTFNFGCYYNV
-905 YNTTKKNDCGY
+905 YNTTKKYDCDY
-916 TKDGKVDFSMC
+916 TSNGKIDLSKC
-927 SNACYEIDEEG
+927 SNACFEIDNEG
-938 NTVIDKN
+938 NAVVDKN
-945 CIKWESSN
+945 CINWKSKN
-953 KHGLGITYRNVSLK
+953 KYGLGITYRNVSLK

-972 ARGSRSNWYREEEVN
+972 DRNSRNNWYYNEEVN
-987 NPFAI
+987 NPFAM
-992 KNGIKVNSEKNE
+992 KNGIIVNSEK
-1004 ITVGALIDKIE
+1004 IKVGTLIDKIE

-1032 LSTETIKNIKIYN
+1032 LSTETIKEIKKYN

-1054 DTTNNS
+1054 DTADK
-1060 CNTISRVSGG
+1060 CIPVSRVGGG
-1070 TYYRCGSTFL
+1070 TYYRCGSSFL
-1080 DDLKKKYN
+1080 NELKNIYN
-1088 AKVGGN
+1088 SKVGGN

>member
-24 AATGSGSGALVN
+24 AATGSGSAALVN
-36 IRNTII
+36 IRNTSVNGKSTQI
-42 GRSSSKVAGY
+42 AGY
-52 YNTTY
+52 YNTTMNVYEKGEKKYIGTFEVNSQGDSALAGALKNYNCSVSIHHDEFKGSTLRACKCANAQDTCGVEY
-57 TQTTE
+57 T
-62 SIETLFSK
+62 
-70 YYDINVQ
+70 
-77 NEAAISSKLWDD
+77 
-89 YHCKAHFE
+89 FE
-97 SGSSS
+97 SYVPVTMKAYVSQAKLVSVP
-102 NATERYCVCTLQSK
+102 ATT
-116 NTCKIKVYAGG
+116 
-127 DEGRDY
+127 
-133 YKVTVTGAKKHT
+133 
-145 STKSGTA
+145 

-179 QWPGSSSYTSLNY
+179 QWPGSSSQTSLNY

-212 YSCGLAEIFYQAKKG
+212 YSCGLAEIFYQAKEGSMKY
-227 TMSKLSD
+227 LAD
-234 ENEYYNVIGAAL
+234 ENEYYNIIGAAL

-274 GEAGAEC
+274 GAEC

-299 VLMGYTGSSCK
+299 VTMGYTGSSCK

-315 YGNGSNHGILCWNNN
+315 YGNGSNHGILCWNDER
-330 NSKEY
+330 SKYY
-335 VTDIIELFNYVRLHQ
+335 VQNIIKLFNYVRLHQ

-377 INSASKQTKWNM
+377 LETAKNAQTKWNM

-471 VCVLTNKEGQV
+471 VCVLTSKEGQV

-493 HLKGGALGFATVRQ
+493 KLKGGALGFATVRQ

-529 FDGAEVNIPGKAL
+529 FDGAEVNIPGKTL

-557 NDSQN
+557 SDAQN

-627 YDVTNKVN
+627 YDVTNKVS

-679 DKQVKNDKK
+679 DKQVKDDKK

-699 TSVFNQEEYSKLAGN
+699 TSVFNKSAYDALDNS
-714 AIDKDKDKDYC
+714 DKDKDKEYC
-725 LMNADLQNKLINPG
+725 LMNADLQNKLINPD
-739 SPGFSYDSNK
+739 SNGFSYDSNK

-754 TVTYEEGNKIEINN
+754 TATYEEGNKIEIK
-768 SEWIKE
+768 SEYKKTKE
-774 PKEPKEEP
+774 S
-782 NENLKYCKNDCYKVN
+782 LTYCKNDCYRVN
-797 KTKDEESCE
+797 KTATKTSCE

-817 SIEKG
+817 SIGNG

-852 SMNNRKTKIPKYSY
+852 SMNNRTTKIPKYSY
-866 PVSIETESGK
+866 PVSIEAESGT

-890 STGFDTLNYGCYYTV
+890 STGYDTLNYGCYYTV
-905 YNTTKKNDCGY
+905 YNTTKKNDCEY

-945 CIKWESSN
+945 CINWESSN
-953 KHGLGITYRNVSLK
+953 KHGLGLSYRNVSLK

-972 ARGSRSNWYREEEVN
+972 ARGSRSNWYYKEEVN

-992 KNGIKVNSEKNE
+992 KNGIIVNSEKNK
-1004 ITVGALIDKIE
+1004 ITVGALIEKTQEI
-1015 ETGNNI
+1015 GNNI

-1032 LSTETIKNIKIYN
+1032 LSTETIKKIKKYN

-1054 DTTNNS
+1054 DTANN
-1060 CNTISRVSGG
+1060 CIKISRVSGG
-1070 TYYRCGSTFL
+1070 TYYRCGSSFL
-1080 DDLKKKYN
+1080 DELKNNYN

>member
-1 MRNKLYKSILLFAC
+1 MRNKLYKSILLFTC

-24 AATGSGSGALVN
+24 AATGSGSASLVN
-36 IRNTII
+36 IRNTSI
-42 GRSSSKVAGY
+42 GGKSTQIAGY
-52 YNTTY
+52 YNTTKTISIPKQETKLNGYFKTDKNSWNALEKNLSEYGCRFTLTGVEGRGYYCSCDSDKY
-57 TQTTE
+57 TCSVSRE
-62 SIETLFSK
+62 CE
-70 YYDINVQ
+70 
-77 NEAAISSKLWDD
+77 NEAYSENCKYHFIVKENSS
-89 YHCKAHFE
+89 
-97 SGSSS
+97 
-102 NATERYCVCTLQSK
+102 T
-116 NTCKIKVYAGG
+116 
-127 DEGRDY
+127 
-133 YKVTVTGAKKHT
+133 T
-145 STKSGTA
+145 STVEAVA

-179 QWPGSSSYTSLNY
+179 AWPGSSSQTSLNY

-227 TMSKLSD
+227 TMSSLSD
-234 ENEYYNVIGAAL
+234 ENKYYNVIGAAL

-260 NMAGIEQESVCGEA
+260 NMAGIEQNSICGE
-274 GEAGAEC
+274 EGAEC

-315 YGNGSNHGILCWNNN
+315 YGNGSNHGILCWNDKD
-330 NSKEY
+330 SKEY

-366 DIKTYIKEKQK
+366 DIKTYVKEKQK
-377 INSASKQTKWNM
+377 LETAKNAQTKWNM

-398 VKKQIIAKCNPKDDS
+398 VKKQVIAKCNPKDES

-471 VCVLTNKEGQV
+471 VCVLTSKEGQV

-493 HLKGGALGFATVRQ
+493 KLKGGALGFATVRQ

-529 FDGAEVNIPGKAL
+529 FDGAEVNIPGKTL

-557 NDSQN
+557 SDAQN

-627 YDVTNKVN
+627 YDVTNKVS

-679 DKQVKNDKK
+679 DKQVKDDKK

-699 TSVFNQEEYSKLAGN
+699 TSVFNKSAYDALDNS
-714 AIDKDKDKDYC
+714 DKDKDKEYC
-725 LMNADLQNKLINPG
+725 LMNADLQNKLINPD
-739 SPGFSYDSNK
+739 SNGFSYDSNK

-754 TVTYEEGNKIEINN
+754 TATYEEGNKIEIK
-768 SEWIKE
+768 SEYKKTKE
-774 PKEPKEEP
+774 S
-782 NENLKYCKNDCYKVN
+782 LTYCKNDCYRVN
-797 KTKDEESCE
+797 KTATKTSCE
-806 ANLNNFTTTKP
+806 ANLNNFTTDKP
-817 SIEKG
+817 RNG

-838 VGNQFSYEPITGKV
+838 VKNQFSYEPITGKV

-866 PVSIETESGK
+866 PVSIEAESGT

-890 STGFDTLNYGCYYTV
+890 STGYDTLNYGCYYTV
-905 YNTTKKNDCGY
+905 YNTTKKNDCEY

-945 CIKWESSN
+945 CINWESSN
-953 KHGLGITYRNVSLK
+953 KHGLGLSYRNVSLK

-972 ARGSRSNWYREEEVN
+972 ARGSRSNWYYKEEVN

-992 KNGIKVNSEKNE
+992 KKGIIVNSEKNK
-1004 ITVGALIDKIE
+1004 ITVGALIEKTQEI
-1015 ETGNNI
+1015 GNNI

-1032 LSTETIKNIKIYN
+1032 LSTETIKKIKKYN

-1054 DTTNNS
+1054 DTANN
-1060 CNTISRVSGG
+1060 CIKISRVSGG
-1070 TYYRCGSTFL
+1070 AYYRCGSSFL
-1080 DDLKKKYN
+1080 DELKNNYN

>member
-1 MRNKLYKSILLFAC
+1 MRNKLYKSILLFVC

-24 AATGSGSGALVN
+24 AATGSGSSALVN
-36 IRNTII
+36 IRNTSI
-42 GRSSSKVAGY
+42 GGSSSKIAGF
-52 YNTTY
+52 YNTTKKVYEKGEKKYIGTFEVNSQGDSALAGALKNYNCSVSIHHDEFKGSTLRACKCANAQDTCGVEY
-57 TQTTE
+57 T
-62 SIETLFSK
+62 
-70 YYDINVQ
+70 
-77 NEAAISSKLWDD
+77 
-89 YHCKAHFE
+89 FE
-97 SGSSS
+97 S
-102 NATERYCVCTLQSK
+102 YVP
-116 NTCKIKVYAGG
+116 
-127 DEGRDY
+127 
-133 YKVTVTGAKKHT
+133 VTMKAYVSQAKLV
-145 STKSGTA
+145 SVPATA

-179 QWPGSSSYTSLNY
+179 QWPGSSSKTSLNY

-227 TMSKLSD
+227 SMKYLAN
-234 ENEYYNVIGAAL
+234 ENEYYNIIGAAL

-260 NMAGIEQESVCGEA
+260 NMAGIELDSVCGE
-274 GEAGAEC
+274 EGAEC
-281 VTGNEYASKPV
+281 VTGEEYASKPV

-299 VLMGYTGSSCK
+299 VTMGYTGSSCK
-310 NVSKK
+310 DVSKK
-315 YGNGSNHGILCWNNN
+315 YGNESHGILCWNDE
-330 NSKEY
+330 SSRYY
-335 VTDIIELFNYVRLHQ
+335 VQNIIKLFNYVRLHQ
-350 NDKIQDNRFG
+350 NDNIQGNRFG
-360 AVDDSF
+360 EVDDSF

-425 GESIGYCKGNDIN
+425 GDSIGYCKGNDIN

-493 HLKGGALGFATVRQ
+493 HLKGGVLGFATVRQ
-507 YIHSSSPAGRQ
+507 YIHSISPADRQ

-529 FDGAEVNIPGKAL
+529 FDGAEVNISGKAL

-557 NDSQN
+557 SDAQN
-562 CDPNKNCT
+562 CDHNNNCS
-570 SLDKQTD
+570 SLDKKTD
-577 IKGNDGKSNNVS
+577 IKNKNKNSSNVS
-589 DVCEGTS
+589 DTCNES
-596 NDAGKEFSYRTIED
+596 KDSFDYKSIED
-610 PQMSCI
+610 PQMACI
-616 INNCDT
+616 INNCDKS
-622 AATEE
+622 ATEE
-627 YDVTNKVN
+627 YDVTNKVS

-679 DKQVKNDKK
+679 EKQVKDDKK

-699 TSVFNQEEYSKLAGN
+699 TSVFNQAAYSNLVGN
-714 AIDKDKDKDYC
+714 AIDKEKDKEYC
-725 LMNADLQNKLINPG
+725 LMNDDLQNKLINRG

-754 TVTYEEGNKIEINN
+754 TVTYEEGNKVEIE
-768 SEWIKE
+768 SKYKKE
-774 PKEPKEEP
+774 KVEDGPT
-782 NENLKYCKNDCYKVN
+782 YCKNNCYKVN
-797 KTKDEESCE
+797 KTKDEESCK
-806 ANLNNFTTTKP
+806 ANLKNFTTSRP
-817 SIEKG
+817 SIG
-822 DVIYS
+822 SNDVIYS
-827 TLLIRVQNDYY
+827 TLIIKVQNDYY
-838 VGNQFSYEPITGKV
+838 VKNQFSYEPITGKV

-890 STGFDTLNYGCYYTV
+890 STGYNTFNFGCYYNV
-905 YNTTKKNDCGY
+905 YNTTKKYDCDY
-916 TKDGKVDFSMC
+916 TSNGKIDLSKC
-927 SNACYEIDEEG
+927 SNACFEIDNEG
-938 NTVIDKN
+938 NAVVDKN
-945 CIKWESSN
+945 CINWKSKN
-953 KHGLGITYRNVSLK
+953 KYGLGITYRNVSLK

-972 ARGSRSNWYREEEVN
+972 DRNSRNNWYYNEEVN
-987 NPFAI
+987 NPFAM
-992 KNGIKVNSEKNE
+992 KNGIIVNSEK
-1004 ITVGALIDKIE
+1004 IKVGTLIDKTE

-1032 LSTETIKNIKIYN
+1032 LSTETIKEIKKYN

-1054 DTTNNS
+1054 DTADK
-1060 CNTISRVSGG
+1060 CIPVSRVGGG
-1070 TYYRCGSTFL
+1070 TYYRCGSSFL
-1080 DDLKKKYN
+1080 NELKNIYN

>member
-24 AATGSGSGALVN
+24 AATGSGSAALVN
-36 IRNTII
+36 IRNTSVNGKSTQI
-42 GRSSSKVAGY
+42 AGY
-52 YNTTY
+52 YNTTMNVYEKGEKKYIGTFEVNSQGDSALAGALKNYNCSVSIHHDEFKGSTLRACKCANAQDTCGVEY
-57 TQTTE
+57 T
-62 SIETLFSK
+62 
-70 YYDINVQ
+70 
-77 NEAAISSKLWDD
+77 
-89 YHCKAHFE
+89 FE
-97 SGSSS
+97 SYVPVTMKAYVSQAKLVSVP
-102 NATERYCVCTLQSK
+102 ATT
-116 NTCKIKVYAGG
+116 
-127 DEGRDY
+127 
-133 YKVTVTGAKKHT
+133 
-145 STKSGTA
+145 

-179 QWPGSSSYTSLNY
+179 QWPGSSSQTSLNY

-212 YSCGLAEIFYQAKKG
+212 YSCGLAEIFYQAKEGSMKY
-227 TMSKLSD
+227 LAD
-234 ENEYYNVIGAAL
+234 ENEYYNIIGAAL

-274 GEAGAEC
+274 GAEC

-299 VLMGYTGSSCK
+299 VTMGYTGSSCK

-315 YGNGSNHGILCWNNN
+315 YGNGSNHGILCWNDER
-330 NSKEY
+330 SKYY
-335 VTDIIELFNYVRLHQ
+335 VQNIIKLFNYVRLHQ

-377 INSASKQTKWNM
+377 LETAKNAQTKWNM

-398 VKKQIIAKCNPKDDS
+398 VKKQVIAKCNSKDES

-471 VCVLTNKEGQV
+471 VCVLTSKEGQV

-493 HLKGGALGFATVRQ
+493 KLKGGALGFATVRQ

-529 FDGAEVNIPGKAL
+529 FDGAEVNIPGKTL

-557 NDSQN
+557 SDAQN

-627 YDVTNKVN
+627 YDVTNKVS

-679 DKQVKNDKK
+679 DKQVKDDKK

-699 TSVFNQEEYSKLAGN
+699 TSVFNKSAYDALDNS
-714 AIDKDKDKDYC
+714 DKDKDKEYC
-725 LMNADLQNKLINPG
+725 LMNADLQNKLINPD
-739 SPGFSYDSNK
+739 SNGFSYDSNK

-754 TVTYEEGNKIEINN
+754 TATYEEGNKIEIK
-768 SEWIKE
+768 SEYKKTKE
-774 PKEPKEEP
+774 S
-782 NENLKYCKNDCYKVN
+782 LTYCKNDCYRVN
-797 KTKDEESCE
+797 KTATKTSCE

-817 SIEKG
+817 SIGNG

-852 SMNNRKTKIPKYSY
+852 SMNNRTTKIPKYSY
-866 PVSIETESGK
+866 PVSIEAESGT

-890 STGFDTLNYGCYYTV
+890 STGYDTLNYGCYYTV
-905 YNTTKKNDCGY
+905 YNTTKKNDCEY

-945 CIKWESSN
+945 CINWESSN
-953 KHGLGITYRNVSLK
+953 KHGLGLSYRNVSLK

-972 ARGSRSNWYREEEVN
+972 ARGSRSNWYYKEEVN

-992 KNGIKVNSEKNE
+992 KNGIIVNSKKNK
-1004 ITVGALIDKIE
+1004 ITVGALIDKTE
-1015 ETGNNI
+1015 EIGNNI

-1032 LSTETIKNIKIYN
+1032 LSTKTIKKIKKYN

-1054 DTTNNS
+1054 DTANN
-1060 CNTISRVSGG
+1060 CIKISRVSGG
-1070 TYYRCGSTFL
+1070 TYYRCGSSFL
-1080 DDLKKKYN
+1080 DELKNNYN

>member
-1 MRNKLYKSILLFAC
+1 MRNKLYKSILLFVC
-15 LFISTTVIN
+15 LFISTTAIN

-36 IRNTII
+36 IRNTIT

-52 YNTTY
+52 YNTTKKVYEKGEKKYIGTFEVNSRGDSALAAALKNYNCSVSIHRDPVKGSTLRACKCANAQDTCGVEY
-57 TQTTE
+57 T
-62 SIETLFSK
+62 
-70 YYDINVQ
+70 
-77 NEAAISSKLWDD
+77 
-89 YHCKAHFE
+89 FE
-97 SGSSS
+97 S
-102 NATERYCVCTLQSK
+102 YVP
-116 NTCKIKVYAGG
+116 
-127 DEGRDY
+127 
-133 YKVTVTGAKKHT
+133 VTMKAYVSQAKLV
-145 STKSGTA
+145 SVPATA

-179 QWPGSSSYTSLNY
+179 QWPGNSSDTSLNY

-212 YSCGLAEIFYQAKKG
+212 YSCGLAEIFYQAKEGSMKYLA
-227 TMSKLSD
+227 K
-234 ENEYYNVIGAAL
+234 ENEYYNIIGAAL

-260 NMAGIEQESVCGEA
+260 NMAGIELDSVCGEA
-274 GEAGAEC
+274 EGEC

-299 VLMGYTGSSCK
+299 VTMGYTGSSCK
-310 NVSKK
+310 DVSKK
-315 YGNGSNHGILCWNNN
+315 YGNESHGILCWNDE
-330 NSKEY
+330 SSRYY
-335 VTDIIELFNYVRLHQ
+335 VQNIIKLFNYVRLHQ
-350 NDKIQDNRFG
+350 NDNIQGNRFG
-360 AVDDSF
+360 EVDDSF

-425 GESIGYCKGNDIN
+425 GDSIGYCKGNDIN

-493 HLKGGALGFATVRQ
+493 KLKGGALGFATVRQ
-507 YIHSSSPAGRQ
+507 YIHSSNPAGRQ

-529 FDGAEVNIPGKAL
+529 FDGAEVNISGKAL

-557 NDSQN
+557 SDAQN
-562 CDPNKNCT
+562 CDHNNNCS
-570 SLDKQTD
+570 SLDKKTD
-577 IKGNDGKSNNVS
+577 IKNKNKNSSNVS
-589 DVCEGTS
+589 DTCNES
-596 NDAGKEFSYRTIED
+596 KDSFDYKSIED
-610 PQMSCI
+610 PQMACI
-616 INNCDT
+616 INNCDKS
-622 AATEE
+622 ATEE
-627 YDVTNKVN
+627 YDVTNKVS

-679 DKQVKNDKK
+679 EKQVKDDKK

-699 TSVFNQEEYSKLAGN
+699 TSVFNQAAYSNLVGN
-714 AIDKDKDKDYC
+714 AIDKEKDKEYC
-725 LMNADLQNKLINPG
+725 LMNDDLQNKLINRG

-754 TVTYEEGNKIEINN
+754 TVTYEEGNKVEIE
-768 SEWIKE
+768 SKYKKTEDG
-774 PKEPKEEP
+774 PT
-782 NENLKYCKNDCYKVN
+782 YCKNNCYKVN
-797 KTKDEESCE
+797 KTKDEESCK
-806 ANLNNFTTTKP
+806 ANLKNFTTSRP
-817 SIEKG
+817 SIG
-822 DVIYS
+822 SNDVIYS
-827 TLLIRVQNDYY
+827 TLIIKVQNDYY
-838 VGNQFSYEPITGKV
+838 VKNQFSYEPITGKV

-890 STGFDTLNYGCYYTV
+890 STGYNTFNFGCYYNV
-905 YNTTKKNDCGY
+905 YNTTKKYDCDY
-916 TKDGKVDFSMC
+916 TSNGKIDLSKC
-927 SNACYEIDEEG
+927 SNACFEIDNEG
-938 NTVIDKN
+938 NAVVDKN
-945 CIKWESSN
+945 CINWKSKN
-953 KHGLGITYRNVSLK
+953 KYGLGITYRNVSLK

-972 ARGSRSNWYREEEVN
+972 DRNSRNNWYYNEEVN
-987 NPFAI
+987 NPFAM
-992 KNGIKVNSEKNE
+992 KNGIIVNSEK
-1004 ITVGALIDKIE
+1004 IKVGTLIDKTE

-1032 LSTETIKNIKIYN
+1032 LSTETIKEIKKYN

-1054 DTTNNS
+1054 DTADK
-1060 CNTISRVSGG
+1060 CIPVSRVGGG
-1070 TYYRCGSTFL
+1070 TYYRCGSSFL
-1080 DDLKKKYN
+1080 NELKNIYN

>member
-24 AATGSGSGALVN
+24 AATGSGSAALVN
-36 IRNTII
+36 IRNTSVNGKSTQI
-42 GRSSSKVAGY
+42 AGY
-52 YNTTY
+52 YNTTMNVYEKGEKKYIGTFEVNSQGDSALAGALKNYNCSVSIHHDEFKGSTLRACKCANAQDTCGVEY
-57 TQTTE
+57 T
-62 SIETLFSK
+62 
-70 YYDINVQ
+70 
-77 NEAAISSKLWDD
+77 
-89 YHCKAHFE
+89 FE
-97 SGSSS
+97 SYVPVTMKAYVSQAKLVSVP
-102 NATERYCVCTLQSK
+102 ATT
-116 NTCKIKVYAGG
+116 
-127 DEGRDY
+127 
-133 YKVTVTGAKKHT
+133 
-145 STKSGTA
+145 

-179 QWPGSSSYTSLNY
+179 QWPGSSSQTSLNY

-212 YSCGLAEIFYQAKKG
+212 YSCGLAEIFYQAKEGSMKY
-227 TMSKLSD
+227 LAD
-234 ENEYYNVIGAAL
+234 ENEYYNIIGAAL

-274 GEAGAEC
+274 GAEC

-299 VLMGYTGSSCK
+299 VTMGYTGSSCK

-315 YGNGSNHGILCWNNN
+315 YGNGSNHGILCWNDES
-330 NSKEY
+330 SKYY
-335 VTDIIELFNYVRLHQ
+335 VQNIIKLFNYVRLHQ

-377 INSASKQTKWNM
+377 LETAKNAQTKWNM

-398 VKKQIIAKCNPKDDS
+398 VKKQVIAKCNSKDES

-471 VCVLTNKEGQV
+471 VCVLTSKEGQV

-493 HLKGGALGFATVRQ
+493 KLKGGALGFATVRQ

-529 FDGAEVNIPGKAL
+529 FDGAEVNIPGKTL

-557 NDSQN
+557 SDAQN

-627 YDVTNKVN
+627 YDVTNKVS

-679 DKQVKNDKK
+679 DKQVKDDKK

-699 TSVFNQEEYSKLAGN
+699 TSVFNKSAYDALDNS
-714 AIDKDKDKDYC
+714 DKDKDKEYC
-725 LMNADLQNKLINPG
+725 LMNADLQNKLINPD
-739 SPGFSYDSNK
+739 SNGFSYDSNK

-754 TVTYEEGNKIEINN
+754 TATYEEGNKIEIK
-768 SEWIKE
+768 SEYKKTKE
-774 PKEPKEEP
+774 S
-782 NENLKYCKNDCYKVN
+782 LTYCKNDCYRVN
-797 KTKDEESCE
+797 KTATKTSCE

-817 SIEKG
+817 SIGNG

-852 SMNNRKTKIPKYSY
+852 SMNNRTTKIPKYSY
-866 PVSIETESGK
+866 PVSIEAESGT

-890 STGFDTLNYGCYYTV
+890 STGYDTLNYGCYYTV
-905 YNTTKKNDCGY
+905 YNTTKKNDCEY

-945 CIKWESSN
+945 CINWESSN
-953 KHGLGITYRNVSLK
+953 KHGLGLSYRNVSLK

-972 ARGSRSNWYREEEVN
+972 ARGSRSNWYYKEEVN

-992 KNGIKVNSEKNE
+992 KNGIIVNSKKKK
-1004 ITVGALIDKIE
+1004 ITVGALIEKTQ

-1032 LSTETIKNIKIYN
+1032 LSTKTIKKIKKYN

-1054 DTTNNS
+1054 DTANN
-1060 CNTISRVSGG
+1060 CIKISRVSGG

-1080 DDLKKKYN
+1080 DELKNNYN

>member
-24 AATGSGSGALVN
+24 AATGSGSAALVN

-52 YNTTY
+52 YNTTKKVYEKGEKKYIGTFEVNSQGDSALAGALKNYNCSVSIHRDEFKGSTLRACKCANAQDTCGVEY
-57 TQTTE
+57 T
-62 SIETLFSK
+62 
-70 YYDINVQ
+70 
-77 NEAAISSKLWDD
+77 
-89 YHCKAHFE
+89 FE
-97 SGSSS
+97 S
-102 NATERYCVCTLQSK
+102 YVP
-116 NTCKIKVYAGG
+116 
-127 DEGRDY
+127 
-133 YKVTVTGAKKHT
+133 VTMKAYVSQAKLV
-145 STKSGTA
+145 SVPATA

-179 QWPGSSSYTSLNY
+179 QWPGSSSQTSLNY

-212 YSCGLAEIFYQAKKG
+212 YSCGLAEIFYQAKEGSMKY
-227 TMSKLSD
+227 LAN
-234 ENEYYNVIGAAL
+234 ENNTYNIIGAAL

-274 GEAGAEC
+274 GAEC

-299 VLMGYTGSSCK
+299 VTMGYTGSSCK

-315 YGNGSNHGILCWNNN
+315 YGNGSNHGILCWNDES
-330 NSKEY
+330 SKYY
-335 VTDIIELFNYVRLHQ
+335 VQNIIKLFNYVRLHQ

-377 INSASKQTKWNM
+377 LETAKNAQTKWNM

-398 VKKQIIAKCNPKDDS
+398 VKKQVIAKCNPKDET

-471 VCVLTNKEGQV
+471 VCVLTSKEGQV

-493 HLKGGALGFATVRQ
+493 KLKGGALGFATVRQ

-529 FDGAEVNIPGKAL
+529 FDGAEVNIPGKTL

-557 NDSQN
+557 SDAQN

-627 YDVTNKVN
+627 YDVTNKVS

-679 DKQVKNDKK
+679 DKQVKDDKK

-699 TSVFNQEEYSKLAGN
+699 TSVFNKSAYDALDNS
-714 AIDKDKDKDYC
+714 DKDKDKEYC
-725 LMNADLQNKLINPG
+725 LMNADLQNKLINPD
-739 SPGFSYDSNK
+739 SNGFSYDSNK

-754 TVTYEEGNKIEINN
+754 TATYEEGNKIEIK
-768 SEWIKE
+768 SEYKKTKE
-774 PKEPKEEP
+774 S
-782 NENLKYCKNDCYKVN
+782 LTYCKNDCYRVN
-797 KTKDEESCE
+797 KTATKTSCE

-817 SIEKG
+817 SIGNG

-852 SMNNRKTKIPKYSY
+852 SMNNRTTKIPKYSY
-866 PVSIETESGK
+866 PVSIEAESGT

-890 STGFDTLNYGCYYTV
+890 STGYDTLNYGCYYTV
-905 YNTTKKNDCGY
+905 YNTTKKNDCEY
-916 TKDGKVDFSMC
+916 TKDEKVDFSMC

-945 CIKWESSN
+945 CINWESSN
-953 KHGLGITYRNVSLK
+953 KHGLGLSYRNVSLK

-972 ARGSRSNWYREEEVN
+972 ARGSRSNWYYKEEVN

-992 KNGIKVNSEKNE
+992 KNGIIVNSKKKK
-1004 ITVGALIDKIE
+1004 ITVGALIEKTQEI
-1015 ETGNNI
+1015 GNNI

-1032 LSTETIKNIKIYN
+1032 LSTKTIKKIKKYN

-1054 DTTNNS
+1054 DTANN
-1060 CNTISRVSGG
+1060 CIKISRVSGG

-1080 DDLKKKYN
+1080 DELKNNYN

>member
-24 AATGSGSGALVN
+24 AATGSGSAALVN
-36 IRNTII
+36 IRNTSI
-42 GRSSSKVAGY
+42 GRSSSKIAGF
-52 YNTTY
+52 YNTTKTISIPTQQTRLDGY
-57 TQTTE
+57 FKTDKNSWNALEYNLSEFGCRFTQTGVE
-62 SIETLFSK
+62 GRGYYCSCDSDK
-70 YYDINVQ
+70 YTCSVSRKCE
-77 NEAAISSKLWDD
+77 NEAYSENCK
-89 YHCKAHFE
+89 YHFIVKE
-97 SGSSS
+97 NGSI
-102 NATERYCVCTLQSK
+102 TKDV
-116 NTCKIKVYAGG
+116 
-127 DEGRDY
+127 EG
-133 YKVTVTGAKKHT
+133 V
-145 STKSGTA
+145 A

-179 QWPGSSSYTSLNY
+179 QWPGSSSQTSLNY

-234 ENEYYNVIGAAL
+234 ENQYYNVIGAAL

-260 NMAGIEQESVCGEA
+260 NMAGIEQESVCGETGA
-274 GEAGAEC
+274 GC
-281 VTGNEYASKPV
+281 VTGDEYASKPV

-330 NSKEY
+330 DSKEY
-335 VTDIIELFNYVRLHQ
+335 VTDIIKLFNYVRLHQ

-377 INSASKQTKWNM
+377 LETAKNAQTKWNM

-493 HLKGGALGFATVRQ
+493 KLKGGALGFATVRQ

-529 FDGAEVNIPGKAL
+529 FDGAEVNISGKAL

-627 YDVTNKVN
+627 YDVTNKVS

-679 DKQVKNDKK
+679 DKQVKNGKK

-699 TSVFNQEEYSKLAGN
+699 TSVFNKSAYDALDNK
-714 AIDKDKDKDYC
+714 DKDKDKEYC
-725 LMNADLQNKLINPG
+725 LMNADLQNKLINPD
-739 SPGFSYDSNK
+739 SNGFSYDSNK

-754 TVTYEEGNKIEINN
+754 TATYEEGNKIEIK
-768 SEWIKE
+768 SEYKKTKE
-774 PKEPKEEP
+774 S
-782 NENLKYCKNDCYKVN
+782 LTYCKNDCYRVN
-797 KTKDEESCE
+797 KTATKTSCE

-817 SIEKG
+817 SIGNG

-852 SMNNRKTKIPKYSY
+852 SMNNRTTKIPKYSY
-866 PVSIETESGK
+866 PVSIEAESGT

-927 SNACYEIDEEG
+927 SNACYEIDDEG

-945 CIKWESSN
+945 CINWESSN
-953 KHGLGITYRNVSLK
+953 KHGLGLSYRNVSLK

-972 ARGSRSNWYREEEVN
+972 ARNSRNNWYYKEEVN

-992 KNGIKVNSEKNE
+992 KNGIIDRSKNSK
-1004 ITVGALIDKIE
+1004 ITVGALIEKTQ

-1032 LSTETIKNIKIYN
+1032 LSTETIKKIKKYN
-1045 KDNGNTYLN
+1045 KDNGSTYLN
-1054 DTTNNS
+1054 DTANN
-1060 CNTISRVSGG
+1060 CIKISRVSGG

-1080 DDLKKKYN
+1080 DELKNNYN

>member
-24 AATGSGSGALVN
+24 AATGSGSASLVN
-36 IRNTII
+36 IRNTSVNGKSTQI
-42 GRSSSKVAGY
+42 AGY
-52 YNTTY
+52 YNTTMNVY
-57 TQTTE
+57 EKGEDKYIGTFEMNSQGDAALDGTLKNYNCSISRYYNIDKGTTLRDCKCVKAQDTCR
-62 SIETLFSK
+62 IEYVLGSNGATTMK
-70 YYDINVQ
+70 AYVNQ
-77 NEAAISSKLWDD
+77 AKLV
-89 YHCKAHFE
+89 
-97 SGSSS
+97 SVP
-102 NATERYCVCTLQSK
+102 ATT
-116 NTCKIKVYAGG
+116 
-127 DEGRDY
+127 
-133 YKVTVTGAKKHT
+133 
-145 STKSGTA
+145 

-179 QWPGSSSYTSLNY
+179 QWPGSSSQTSLNY

-197 VDVRKCKSIGDRSIG
+197 VDVRNCKSIGDRSIG
-212 YSCGLAEIFYQAKKG
+212 YSCGLAEIFYQAKEGSMKY
-227 TMSKLSD
+227 LAN
-234 ENEYYNVIGAAL
+234 ENNTYNIIGAAL

-274 GEAGAEC
+274 GAEC
-281 VTGNEYASKPV
+281 VTGEEYASKPV

-299 VLMGYTGSSCK
+299 VTMGYSGSSCK

-315 YGNGSNHGILCWNNN
+315 YGNGSNHGILCWNDES
-330 NSKEY
+330 SKYY
-335 VTDIIELFNYVRLHQ
+335 VQNIIKLFNYVRLHQ

-377 INSASKQTKWNM
+377 LEAAKNAQTKWNM

-447 FNDPDY
+447 FNDPNY

-493 HLKGGALGFATVRQ
+493 KLKGGALGFATVRQ

-529 FDGAEVNIPGKAL
+529 FDGAEVNISGKAL

-562 CDPNKNCT
+562 CNPNKNCT

-627 YDVTNKVN
+627 YDVTNKVS

-699 TSVFNQEEYSKLAGN
+699 TSVFNKSAYDALDN
-714 AIDKDKDKDYC
+714 RDKDKDKEYC
-725 LMNADLQNKLINPG
+725 LMNADLQNKLINPD
-739 SPGFSYDSNK
+739 SNGFSYDSNK

-754 TVTYEEGNKIEINN
+754 TATYEEGNKIEIK
-768 SEWIKE
+768 SEYKKTKE
-774 PKEPKEEP
+774 S
-782 NENLKYCKNDCYKVN
+782 LTYCKNDCYRVN
-797 KTKDEESCE
+797 KTATKTSCE

-817 SIEKG
+817 SIGNG

-852 SMNNRKTKIPKYSY
+852 SMNNRTTKIPKYSY
-866 PVSIETESGK
+866 PVSIEAESGT

-945 CIKWESSN
+945 CINWESSN
-953 KHGLGITYRNVSLK
+953 KHGLGLSYRNVSLK

-972 ARGSRSNWYREEEVN
+972 ARGSRSNWYYKEEVN

-992 KNGIKVNSEKNE
+992 KNGIIVNSEKNK
-1004 ITVGALIDKIE
+1004 ITVGALIEKTQ

-1032 LSTETIKNIKIYN
+1032 LSTETIKKIKKYN

-1054 DTTNNS
+1054 DTANN
-1060 CNTISRVSGG
+1060 CIKISRVSGG
-1070 TYYRCGSTFL
+1070 TYYRCGSSFL
-1080 DDLKKKYN
+1080 DELKNNYN

>member
-24 AATGSGSGALVN
+24 AATGSGSSALVN
-36 IRNTII
+36 IRNTSI
-42 GRSSSKVAGY
+42 GGSSSKIAGF
-52 YNTTY
+52 YNTTKKVYEKGEKKYIGTFEVNSQGDSALAGALKNYNCSVSIHHDEFKGSTLRACKCANAQDTCGVEY
-57 TQTTE
+57 T
-62 SIETLFSK
+62 
-70 YYDINVQ
+70 
-77 NEAAISSKLWDD
+77 
-89 YHCKAHFE
+89 FE
-97 SGSSS
+97 S
-102 NATERYCVCTLQSK
+102 YVP
-116 NTCKIKVYAGG
+116 
-127 DEGRDY
+127 
-133 YKVTVTGAKKHT
+133 VTMKAYVSQAKLV
-145 STKSGTA
+145 SVPATA

-179 QWPGSSSYTSLNY
+179 QWPGSSSKTSLNY

-227 TMSKLSD
+227 SMKYLAN
-234 ENEYYNVIGAAL
+234 ENEYYNIIGAAL

-260 NMAGIEQESVCGEA
+260 NMAGIELDSVCGE
-274 GEAGAEC
+274 EGAEC
-281 VTGNEYASKPV
+281 VTGEEYASKPV

-299 VLMGYTGSSCK
+299 VTMGYTGSSCK
-310 NVSKK
+310 DVSKK
-315 YGNGSNHGILCWNNN
+315 YGNESHGILCWNDE
-330 NSKEY
+330 SSRYY
-335 VTDIIELFNYVRLHQ
+335 VQNIIKLFNYVRLHQ
-350 NDKIQDNRFG
+350 NDNIQGNRFG
-360 AVDDSF
+360 EVDDSF

-425 GESIGYCKGNDIN
+425 GDSIGYCKGNDIN

-493 HLKGGALGFATVRQ
+493 HLKGGVLGFATVRQ
-507 YIHSSSPAGRQ
+507 YIHSISPADRQ

-529 FDGAEVNIPGKAL
+529 FDGAEVNISGKAL

-557 NDSQN
+557 SDAQN
-562 CDPNKNCT
+562 CDHNNNCS
-570 SLDKQTD
+570 SLDKKTD
-577 IKGNDGKSNNVS
+577 IKNKNKNSSNVS
-589 DVCEGTS
+589 DTCNES
-596 NDAGKEFSYRTIED
+596 KDSFDYKSIED
-610 PQMSCI
+610 PQMACI
-616 INNCDT
+616 INNCDKS
-622 AATEE
+622 ATEE
-627 YDVTNKVN
+627 YDVTNKVS

-679 DKQVKNDKK
+679 EKQVKDDKK

-699 TSVFNQEEYSKLAGN
+699 TSVFNQAAYSNLVGN
-714 AIDKDKDKDYC
+714 AIDKEKDKEYC
-725 LMNADLQNKLINPG
+725 LMNDDLQNKLINRG

-754 TVTYEEGNKIEINN
+754 TVTYEEGNKVEIE
-768 SEWIKE
+768 SKYKKE
-774 PKEPKEEP
+774 KVEDGPT
-782 NENLKYCKNDCYKVN
+782 YCKNNCYKVN
-797 KTKDEESCE
+797 KTKDEESCK
-806 ANLNNFTTTKP
+806 ANLKNFTTSRP
-817 SIEKG
+817 SIG
-822 DVIYS
+822 SNDVIYS
-827 TLLIRVQNDYY
+827 TLIIKVQNDYY
-838 VGNQFSYEPITGKV
+838 VKNQFSYEPITGKV

-890 STGFDTLNYGCYYTV
+890 STGYNTFNFGCYYNV
-905 YNTTKKNDCGY
+905 YNTTKKYDCDY
-916 TKDGKVDFSMC
+916 TSNGKIDLSKC
-927 SNACYEIDEEG
+927 SNACFEIDNEG
-938 NTVIDKN
+938 NAVVDKN
-945 CIKWESSN
+945 CINWKSKN
-953 KHGLGITYRNVSLK
+953 KYGLGITYRNVSLK

-972 ARGSRSNWYREEEVN
+972 DRNSRNNWYYNEEVN
-987 NPFAI
+987 NPFAM
-992 KNGIKVNSEKNE
+992 KNGIIVNSEK
-1004 ITVGALIDKIE
+1004 IKVGTLIDKTE

-1032 LSTETIKNIKIYN
+1032 LSTETIKEIKKYN

-1054 DTTNNS
+1054 DTADK
-1060 CNTISRVSGG
+1060 CIPVSRVGGG
-1070 TYYRCGSTFL
+1070 TYYRCGSSFL
-1080 DDLKKKYN
+1080 NELKNIYN

>member
-1 MRNKLYKSILLFAC
+1 MRNKLYKSILLFVC
-15 LFISTTVIN
+15 LFISTTAIN

-36 IRNTII
+36 IRNTIT
-42 GRSSSKVAGY
+42 GRSSYKVAGY
-52 YNTTY
+52 YNTTKKVYEKGEKKYIGTFEVNSRGDSALAAALKNYNCSVSIHRDPVKGSTLRACKCANAQDTCGVEY
-57 TQTTE
+57 T
-62 SIETLFSK
+62 
-70 YYDINVQ
+70 
-77 NEAAISSKLWDD
+77 
-89 YHCKAHFE
+89 FE
-97 SGSSS
+97 S
-102 NATERYCVCTLQSK
+102 YVP
-116 NTCKIKVYAGG
+116 
-127 DEGRDY
+127 
-133 YKVTVTGAKKHT
+133 VTMKAYVSQAKLV
-145 STKSGTA
+145 SVPATA

-179 QWPGSSSYTSLNY
+179 QWPGNSSDTSLNY

-212 YSCGLAEIFYQAKKG
+212 YSCGLAEIFYQAKEGSMKYLA
-227 TMSKLSD
+227 K
-234 ENEYYNVIGAAL
+234 ENEYYNIIGAAL

-260 NMAGIEQESVCGEA
+260 NMAGIELDSVCGEA
-274 GEAGAEC
+274 EGEC

-299 VLMGYTGSSCK
+299 VTMGYTGSSCK
-310 NVSKK
+310 DVSKK
-315 YGNGSNHGILCWNNN
+315 YGNESHGILCWNDE
-330 NSKEY
+330 SSRYY
-335 VTDIIELFNYVRLHQ
+335 VQNIIKLFNYVRLHQ
-350 NDKIQDNRFG
+350 NDNIQGNRFG
-360 AVDDSF
+360 EVDDSF

-425 GESIGYCKGNDIN
+425 GDSIGYCKGNDIN

-493 HLKGGALGFATVRQ
+493 KLKGGALGFATVRQ
-507 YIHSSSPAGRQ
+507 YIHSSNPAGRQ

-529 FDGAEVNIPGKAL
+529 FDGAEVNISGKAL

-557 NDSQN
+557 SDAQN
-562 CDPNKNCT
+562 CDHNNNCS
-570 SLDKQTD
+570 SLDKKTD
-577 IKGNDGKSNNVS
+577 IKNKNKNSSNVS
-589 DVCEGTS
+589 DTCNES
-596 NDAGKEFSYRTIED
+596 KDSFDYKSIED
-610 PQMSCI
+610 PQMACI
-616 INNCDT
+616 INNCDKS
-622 AATEE
+622 ATEE
-627 YDVTNKVN
+627 YDVTNKVS

-679 DKQVKNDKK
+679 EKQVKDDKK

-699 TSVFNQEEYSKLAGN
+699 TSVFNQAAYSNLVGN
-714 AIDKDKDKDYC
+714 AIDKEKDKEYC
-725 LMNADLQNKLINPG
+725 LMNDDLQNKLINRG

-754 TVTYEEGNKIEINN
+754 TVTYEEGNKVEIE
-768 SEWIKE
+768 SKYKKE
-774 PKEPKEEP
+774 KVEDGPT
-782 NENLKYCKNDCYKVN
+782 YCKNNCYKVN
-797 KTKDEESCE
+797 KTKDEESCK
-806 ANLNNFTTTKP
+806 ANLKNFTTSRP
-817 SIEKG
+817 SIG
-822 DVIYS
+822 SNDVIYS
-827 TLLIRVQNDYY
+827 TLIIKVQNDYY
-838 VGNQFSYEPITGKV
+838 VKNQFSYEPITGKV

-890 STGFDTLNYGCYYTV
+890 STGYNTFNFGCYYNV
-905 YNTTKKNDCGY
+905 YNTTKKYDCDY
-916 TKDGKVDFSMC
+916 TSNGKIDLSKC
-927 SNACYEIDEEG
+927 SNACFEIDNEG
-938 NTVIDKN
+938 NAVVDKN
-945 CIKWESSN
+945 CINWKSKN
-953 KHGLGITYRNVSLK
+953 KYGLGITYRNVSLK

-972 ARGSRSNWYREEEVN
+972 DRNSRNNWYYNEEVN
-987 NPFAI
+987 NPFAM
-992 KNGIKVNSEKNE
+992 KNGIIVNSEK
-1004 ITVGALIDKIE
+1004 IKVGTLIDKTE

-1032 LSTETIKNIKIYN
+1032 LSTETIKEIKKYN

-1054 DTTNNS
+1054 DTADK
-1060 CNTISRVSGG
+1060 CIPVSRVGGG
-1070 TYYRCGSTFL
+1070 TYYRCGSSFL
-1080 DDLKKKYN
+1080 NELKNIYN

>member
-36 IRNTII
+36 IRNTIT

-52 YNTTY
+52 YNTTKKVYEKGEKKYIGTFEVNSRGDSALAAALKNYNCSVSIHRDPVKGSTLRACKCANAQDTCGVEY
-57 TQTTE
+57 T
-62 SIETLFSK
+62 
-70 YYDINVQ
+70 
-77 NEAAISSKLWDD
+77 
-89 YHCKAHFE
+89 FE
-97 SGSSS
+97 S
-102 NATERYCVCTLQSK
+102 YVP
-116 NTCKIKVYAGG
+116 
-127 DEGRDY
+127 
-133 YKVTVTGAKKHT
+133 VTMKAYVSQAKLV
-145 STKSGTA
+145 SVPATA

-179 QWPGSSSYTSLNY
+179 QWPGNSSDTSLNY

-212 YSCGLAEIFYQAKKG
+212 YSCGLAEIFYQAKEGSMKYLA
-227 TMSKLSD
+227 K
-234 ENEYYNVIGAAL
+234 ENEYYNIIGAAL

-260 NMAGIEQESVCGEA
+260 NMAGIELDSVCGEA
-274 GEAGAEC
+274 EGEC

-299 VLMGYTGSSCK
+299 VTMGYTGSSCK
-310 NVSKK
+310 DVSKK
-315 YGNGSNHGILCWNNN
+315 YGNESHGILCWNDE
-330 NSKEY
+330 SSRYY
-335 VTDIIELFNYVRLHQ
+335 VQNIIKLFNYVRLHQ
-350 NDKIQDNRFG
+350 NDNIQGNRFG
-360 AVDDSF
+360 EVDDSF

-425 GESIGYCKGNDIN
+425 GDSIGYCKGNDIN

-493 HLKGGALGFATVRQ
+493 KLKGGALGFATVRQ
-507 YIHSSSPAGRQ
+507 YIHSSNPAGRQ

-529 FDGAEVNIPGKAL
+529 FDGAEVNISGKAL

-557 NDSQN
+557 SDAQN
-562 CDPNKNCT
+562 CDHNNNCS
-570 SLDKQTD
+570 SLDKKTD
-577 IKGNDGKSNNVS
+577 IKNKNKNSSNVS
-589 DVCEGTS
+589 DTCNES
-596 NDAGKEFSYRTIED
+596 KDSFDYKSIED
-610 PQMSCI
+610 PQMACI
-616 INNCDT
+616 INNCDKS
-622 AATEE
+622 ATEE
-627 YDVTNKVN
+627 YDVTNKVS

-679 DKQVKNDKK
+679 EKQVKDDKK

-699 TSVFNQEEYSKLAGN
+699 TSVFNQAAYSNLVGN
-714 AIDKDKDKDYC
+714 AIDKEKDKEYC
-725 LMNADLQNKLINPG
+725 LMNDDLQNKLINRG

-754 TVTYEEGNKIEINN
+754 TVTYEEGNKVEIE
-768 SEWIKE
+768 SKYKKE
-774 PKEPKEEP
+774 KVEDGPT
-782 NENLKYCKNDCYKVN
+782 YCKNNCYKVN
-797 KTKDEESCE
+797 KTKDEESCK
-806 ANLNNFTTTKP
+806 ANLKNFTTSRP
-817 SIEKG
+817 SIG
-822 DVIYS
+822 SNDVIYS
-827 TLLIRVQNDYY
+827 TLIIKVQNDYY
-838 VGNQFSYEPITGKV
+838 VKNQFSYEPITGKV

-890 STGFDTLNYGCYYTV
+890 STGYNTFNFGCYYNV
-905 YNTTKKNDCGY
+905 YNTTKKYDCDY
-916 TKDGKVDFSMC
+916 TSNGKIDLSKC
-927 SNACYEIDEEG
+927 SNACFEIDNEG
-938 NTVIDKN
+938 NAVVDKN
-945 CIKWESSN
+945 CINWKSKN
-953 KHGLGITYRNVSLK
+953 KYGLGITYRNVSLK

-972 ARGSRSNWYREEEVN
+972 DRNSRNNWYYNEEVN
-987 NPFAI
+987 NPFAM
-992 KNGIKVNSEKNE
+992 KNGIIVNSEK
-1004 ITVGALIDKIE
+1004 IKVGTLIDKTE

-1032 LSTETIKNIKIYN
+1032 LSTETIKEIKKYN

-1054 DTTNNS
+1054 DTADK
-1060 CNTISRVSGG
+1060 CIPVSRVGGG
-1070 TYYRCGSTFL
+1070 TYYRCGSSFL
-1080 DDLKKKYN
+1080 NELKNIYN

>member
-1 MRNKLYKSILLFAC
+1 MRNKLYKSILLFVC

-24 AATGSGSGALVN
+24 AATGSGSAALVN
-36 IRNTII
+36 IRNTSI
-42 GRSSSKVAGY
+42 GGSSSKVAGY
-52 YNTTY
+52 YNTTKKVYEKGEKKYIGTFEVNSRGDSALAAALKNYNCSVSIHRDPVKGSTLRACKCANAQDTCGVEY
-57 TQTTE
+57 T
-62 SIETLFSK
+62 
-70 YYDINVQ
+70 
-77 NEAAISSKLWDD
+77 
-89 YHCKAHFE
+89 FE
-97 SGSSS
+97 S
-102 NATERYCVCTLQSK
+102 YVP
-116 NTCKIKVYAGG
+116 
-127 DEGRDY
+127 
-133 YKVTVTGAKKHT
+133 VTMQAYVSQAKLV
-145 STKSGTA
+145 SVPATA

-179 QWPGSSSYTSLNY
+179 QWPGNSSDTSLNY

-212 YSCGLAEIFYQAKKG
+212 YSCGLAEIFYQAKEGSMKYLA
-227 TMSKLSD
+227 K
-234 ENEYYNVIGAAL
+234 ENEYYNIIGAAL

-260 NMAGIEQESVCGEA
+260 NMAGIELDSVCGEA
-274 GEAGAEC
+274 EGEC

-299 VLMGYTGSSCK
+299 VTMGYTGSSCK
-310 NVSKK
+310 DVSKK
-315 YGNGSNHGILCWNNN
+315 YGNESHGILCWNDE
-330 NSKEY
+330 SSRYY
-335 VTDIIELFNYVRLHQ
+335 VQNIIKLFNYVRLHQ
-350 NDKIQDNRFG
+350 NDKIQGDRFG
-360 AVDDSF
+360 EVDDSF

-493 HLKGGALGFATVRQ
+493 HLKGGVLGFATVRQ
-507 YIHSSSPAGRQ
+507 YIHSISPADRQ

-529 FDGAEVNIPGKAL
+529 FDGAEVNISGKAL

-557 NDSQN
+557 SDAQN
-562 CDPNKNCT
+562 CDHNNNCS
-570 SLDKQTD
+570 SLDKKTD
-577 IKGNDGKSNNVS
+577 IKNKNKNSSNVS
-589 DVCEGTS
+589 DTCNES
-596 NDAGKEFSYRTIED
+596 KDSFDYKSIED
-610 PQMSCI
+610 PQMACI
-616 INNCDT
+616 INNCDKS
-622 AATEE
+622 ATEE
-627 YDVTNKVN
+627 YDVTNKVS

-679 DKQVKNDKK
+679 EKQVKDDKK

-699 TSVFNQEEYSKLAGN
+699 TSVFNQAAYSNLVGN
-714 AIDKDKDKDYC
+714 AIDKEKDKEYC
-725 LMNADLQNKLINPG
+725 LMNDDLQNKLINRG

-754 TVTYEEGNKIEINN
+754 TVTYEEGNKVEIE
-768 SEWIKE
+768 SKYKKE
-774 PKEPKEEP
+774 KVEDGPT
-782 NENLKYCKNDCYKVN
+782 YCKNNCYKVN
-797 KTKDEESCE
+797 KTKDEESCK
-806 ANLNNFTTTKP
+806 ANLKNFTTSRP
-817 SIEKG
+817 SIG
-822 DVIYS
+822 SNDVIYS
-827 TLLIRVQNDYY
+827 TLIIKVQNDYY
-838 VGNQFSYEPITGKV
+838 VKNQFSYEPITGKV

-890 STGFDTLNYGCYYTV
+890 STGYNTFNFGCYYNV
-905 YNTTKKNDCGY
+905 YNTTKKYDCDY
-916 TKDGKVDFSMC
+916 TSNGKIDLSKC
-927 SNACYEIDEEG
+927 SNACFEIDNEG
-938 NTVIDKN
+938 NAVVDKN
-945 CIKWESSN
+945 CINWKSKN
-953 KHGLGITYRNVSLK
+953 KYGLGITYRNVSLK

-972 ARGSRSNWYREEEVN
+972 DRNSRNNWYYNEEVN
-987 NPFAI
+987 NPFAM
-992 KNGIKVNSEKNE
+992 KNGIIVNSEK
-1004 ITVGALIDKIE
+1004 IKVGTLIDKTE

-1032 LSTETIKNIKIYN
+1032 LSTETIKEIKKYN

-1054 DTTNNS
+1054 DTADK
-1060 CNTISRVSGG
+1060 CIPVSRVGGG
-1070 TYYRCGSTFL
+1070 TYYRCGSSFL
-1080 DDLKKKYN
+1080 NELKNIYN

>member
-1 MRNKLYKSILLFAC
+1 MRNKLYKSILLFVC

-24 AATGSGSGALVN
+24 AATGSGSSALVN
-36 IRNTII
+36 IRNTSI
-42 GRSSSKVAGY
+42 GGSSSKIAGF
-52 YNTTY
+52 YNTTKKVYEKGEKKYIGTFEVNSQGDSALAGALKNYNCSVSIHHDEFKGSTLRACKCANAQDTCGVEY
-57 TQTTE
+57 T
-62 SIETLFSK
+62 
-70 YYDINVQ
+70 
-77 NEAAISSKLWDD
+77 
-89 YHCKAHFE
+89 FE
-97 SGSSS
+97 S
-102 NATERYCVCTLQSK
+102 YVP
-116 NTCKIKVYAGG
+116 
-127 DEGRDY
+127 
-133 YKVTVTGAKKHT
+133 VTMKAYVSQAKLV
-145 STKSGTA
+145 SVPATA

-179 QWPGSSSYTSLNY
+179 QWPGSSSKTSLNY

-227 TMSKLSD
+227 SMKYLAN
-234 ENEYYNVIGAAL
+234 ENEYYNIIGAAL

-260 NMAGIEQESVCGEA
+260 NMAGIELDSVCGE
-274 GEAGAEC
+274 EGAEC
-281 VTGNEYASKPV
+281 VTGEEYASKPV

-299 VLMGYTGSSCK
+299 VTMGYTGSSCK
-310 NVSKK
+310 DVSKK
-315 YGNGSNHGILCWNNN
+315 YGNESHGILCWNDE
-330 NSKEY
+330 SSRYY
-335 VTDIIELFNYVRLHQ
+335 VQNIIKLFNYVRLHQ
-350 NDKIQDNRFG
+350 NDNIQGNRFG
-360 AVDDSF
+360 EVDDSF

-425 GESIGYCKGNDIN
+425 GDSIGYCKGNDIN

-493 HLKGGALGFATVRQ
+493 HLKGGVLGFATVRQ
-507 YIHSSSPAGRQ
+507 YIHSISPADRQ

-529 FDGAEVNIPGKAL
+529 FDGAEVNISGKAL

-557 NDSQN
+557 SDAQN
-562 CDPNKNCT
+562 CDHNNNCS
-570 SLDKQTD
+570 SLDKKTD
-577 IKGNDGKSNNVS
+577 IKNKNKNSSNVS
-589 DVCEGTS
+589 DTCNES
-596 NDAGKEFSYRTIED
+596 KDSFDYKSIED
-610 PQMSCI
+610 PQMACI
-616 INNCDT
+616 INNCDKS
-622 AATEE
+622 ATEE
-627 YDVTNKVN
+627 YDVTNKVS

-679 DKQVKNDKK
+679 EKQVKDDKK

-699 TSVFNQEEYSKLAGN
+699 TSVFNQAAYSNLVGN
-714 AIDKDKDKDYC
+714 AIDKEKDKEYC
-725 LMNADLQNKLINPG
+725 LMNDDLQNKLINRG

-754 TVTYEEGNKIEINN
+754 TVTYEEGNKVEIE
-768 SEWIKE
+768 SKYKKE
-774 PKEPKEEP
+774 KVEDGPT
-782 NENLKYCKNDCYKVN
+782 YCKNNCYKVN
-797 KTKDEESCE
+797 KTKDEESCK
-806 ANLNNFTTTKP
+806 ANLKNFTTSRP
-817 SIEKG
+817 SIG
-822 DVIYS
+822 SNDVIYS
-827 TLLIRVQNDYY
+827 TLIIKVQNDYY
-838 VGNQFSYEPITGKV
+838 VKNQFSYEPITGKV
-852 SMNNRKTKIPKYSY
+852 SMNNRKTKIPIYSY

-890 STGFDTLNYGCYYTV
+890 STGYNTFNFGCYYNV
-905 YNTTKKNDCGY
+905 YNTTKKYDCDY
-916 TKDGKVDFSMC
+916 TSNGKIDLSKC
-927 SNACYEIDEEG
+927 SNACFEIDNEG
-938 NTVIDKN
+938 NAVVDKN
-945 CIKWESSN
+945 CINWKSKN
-953 KHGLGITYRNVSLK
+953 KYGLGITYRNVSLK

-972 ARGSRSNWYREEEVN
+972 DRNSRNNWYYNEEVN
-987 NPFAI
+987 NPFAM
-992 KNGIKVNSEKNE
+992 KNGIIVNSEK
-1004 ITVGALIDKIE
+1004 IKVGTLIDKTE

-1032 LSTETIKNIKIYN
+1032 LSTETIKEIKKYN

-1054 DTTNNS
+1054 DTADK
-1060 CNTISRVSGG
+1060 CIPVSRVGGG
-1070 TYYRCGSTFL
+1070 TYYRCGSSFL
-1080 DDLKKKYN
+1080 NELKNIYN

>member
-1 MRNKLYKSILLFAC
+1 MRNKLYKSILLFTC

-36 IRNTII
+36 IRSTII

-52 YNTTY
+52 YNTTKKVYEKGEKKYIGTFEVNSQGDSALAAALKNYNCSVSIHHDEFKGSTLRACKCANAQDTCGVEY
-57 TQTTE
+57 T
-62 SIETLFSK
+62 
-70 YYDINVQ
+70 
-77 NEAAISSKLWDD
+77 
-89 YHCKAHFE
+89 FE
-97 SGSSS
+97 S
-102 NATERYCVCTLQSK
+102 YVP
-116 NTCKIKVYAGG
+116 
-127 DEGRDY
+127 
-133 YKVTVTGAKKHT
+133 VTMKAYVSQAKLV
-145 STKSGTA
+145 SVPATA

-179 QWPGSSSYTSLNY
+179 QWPGSSFQTSLNY

-234 ENEYYNVIGAAL
+234 ENQYYNVIGAAL

-260 NMAGIEQESVCGEA
+260 NMAGIEQESVC

-310 NVSKK
+310 NVSPK

-330 NSKEY
+330 DSKGY
-335 VTDIIELFNYVRLHQ
+335 VKDIINLFNYVRLHQ

-377 INSASKQTKWNM
+377 LETAKNAQTKWNM

-398 VKKQIIAKCNPKDDS
+398 VKKQVIAKCNPKDES

-493 HLKGGALGFATVRQ
+493 KLKGGALGFATVRQ

-529 FDGAEVNIPGKAL
+529 FDGAEVNIPGKTL

-557 NDSQN
+557 SDAQN

-627 YDVTNKVN
+627 YDVTNKVS

-679 DKQVKNDKK
+679 DKQVKDDKK

-699 TSVFNQEEYSKLAGN
+699 TSVFNKSAYDALDNS
-714 AIDKDKDKDYC
+714 DKDKDKEYC
-725 LMNADLQNKLINPG
+725 LMNADLQNKLINPD
-739 SPGFSYDSNK
+739 SNGFSYDSNK

-754 TVTYEEGNKIEINN
+754 TATYEEGNKIEIK
-768 SEWIKE
+768 SEYKKTKE
-774 PKEPKEEP
+774 S
-782 NENLKYCKNDCYKVN
+782 LTYCKNDCYRVN
-797 KTKDEESCE
+797 KTATKTSCE

-817 SIEKG
+817 SIGNG

-852 SMNNRKTKIPKYSY
+852 SMNNRTTKIPKYSY
-866 PVSIETESGK
+866 PVSIEAESGT

-890 STGFDTLNYGCYYTV
+890 STGYDTLNYGCYYTV
-905 YNTTKKNDCGY
+905 YNTTKKNDCEY

-945 CIKWESSN
+945 CINWESSN
-953 KHGLGITYRNVSLK
+953 KHGLGLSYRNVSLK

-972 ARGSRSNWYREEEVN
+972 ARGSRSNWYYKEEVN

-992 KNGIKVNSEKNE
+992 KNGIIVNSEKNK
-1004 ITVGALIDKIE
+1004 ITVGALIEKTQEI
-1015 ETGNNI
+1015 GNNI

-1032 LSTETIKNIKIYN
+1032 LSTETIKKIKKYN

-1054 DTTNNS
+1054 DTANN
-1060 CNTISRVSGG
+1060 CIKISRVSGG
-1070 TYYRCGSTFL
+1070 TYYRCGSSFL
-1080 DDLKKKYN
+1080 DELKNNYN

>member
-36 IRNTII
+36 IRNTSIG
-42 GRSSSKVAGY
+42 GRSSKIAGF

-57 TQTTE
+57 TDTTKSYE
-62 SIETLFSK
+62 EIFNKTYKTDQNGWNAMENTLWSNYK
-70 YYDINVQ
+70 
-77 NEAAISSKLWDD
+77 
-89 YHCKAHFE
+89 CKVTKN
-97 SGSSS
+97 S
-102 NATERYCVCTLQSK
+102 TTKKPYCNCTLDSK
-116 NTCKIKVYAGG
+116 NSCKVNAYCAD
-127 DEGRDY
+127 DEGIDCY
-133 YKVTVTGAKKHT
+133 YRAIITGWKST
-145 STKSGTA
+145 CQTKSGTA

-179 QWPGSSSYTSLNY
+179 QWPGSSSQTSLNY

-234 ENEYYNVIGAAL
+234 ENQYYNVIGAAL

-274 GEAGAEC
+274 GAGAEC

-330 NSKEY
+330 DSKEY
-335 VTDIIELFNYVRLHQ
+335 VTDIIKLFNYVRLHQ

-377 INSASKQTKWNM
+377 LETAKNAQTKWNM

-398 VKKQIIAKCNPKDDS
+398 VKKQIIAKCNPKDESGCDKKL
-413 NCRSIIEVIDAY
+413 IEVIDAY
-425 GESIGYCKGNDIN
+425 GRSIGYCKGNDVN
-438 EGKSCYRIN
+438 EGNSCFKIN

-471 VCVLTNKEGQV
+471 VCVLTNREGEV

-529 FDGAEVNIPGKAL
+529 FDGAEVNISGKAL

-557 NDSQN
+557 SDAQN
-562 CDPNKNCT
+562 CDHNNNCS
-570 SLDKQTD
+570 SLDKKTD
-577 IKGNDGKSNNVS
+577 IKNKNKNSSNVS
-589 DVCEGTS
+589 DTCNES
-596 NDAGKEFSYRTIED
+596 KDSFDYKSIED
-610 PQMSCI
+610 PQMACI
-616 INNCDT
+616 INNCDKS
-622 AATEE
+622 ATEE
-627 YDVTNKVN
+627 YDVTNKVS

-655 PTSVLAGMQFRF
+655 PTSVFAGMQFRF

-679 DKQVKNDKK
+679 DKQVKDDKK

-699 TSVFNQEEYSKLAGN
+699 TSVFNQAAYSNLAGN
-714 AIDKDKDKDYC
+714 AIDKEKAKNYC
-725 LMNADLQNKLINPG
+725 LMNTDLQKKLTDPD
-739 SPGFSYDSNK
+739 SSGFSYDSNK

-754 TVTYEEGNKIEINN
+754 TATYEEGNKVEIK
-768 SEWIKE
+768 SEYKKTKE
-774 PKEPKEEP
+774 S
-782 NENLKYCKNDCYKVN
+782 LTYCKNNCYKVN

-806 ANLNNFTTTKP
+806 ANLKNFTTSRP
-817 SIEKG
+817 SIG
-822 DVIYS
+822 SNDVIYS
-827 TLLIRVQNDYY
+827 TLIIKVQNDYY
-838 VGNQFSYEPITGKV
+838 IKNQFSYEPITGKV

-890 STGFDTLNYGCYYTV
+890 STGYNTFNFGCYYNV
-905 YNTTKKNDCGY
+905 YNTTKKYNCDY
-916 TKDGKVDFSMC
+916 TSNGKIDLSKC
-927 SNACYEIDEEG
+927 SNACFEIDNEG
-938 NTVIDKN
+938 NTVVDKN
-945 CIKWESSN
+945 CINWKSKN
-953 KHGLGITYRNVSLK
+953 KYGLGITYRNVSLK

-972 ARGSRSNWYREEEVN
+972 ARNSRNNWYYNEEVN
-987 NPFAI
+987 NPFAM
-992 KNGIKVNSEKNE
+992 KNGIIVNSKKKK
-1004 ITVGALIDKIE
+1004 IKVGALIEKTQEI
-1015 ETGNNI
+1015 GNNI

-1032 LSTETIKNIKIYN
+1032 LSTETIKKIKKYN
-1045 KDNGNTYLN
+1045 KDNGSTYLN
-1054 DTTNNS
+1054 DTANN
-1060 CNTISRVSGG
+1060 CIKISRVSGG

-1080 DDLKKKYN
+1080 DELKNNYN

>member
-15 LFISTTVIN
+15 LFISTTVLN
-24 AATGSGSGALVN
+24 AATGSGSAALVN
-36 IRNTII
+36 IRNTSID
-42 GRSSSKVAGY
+42 GRSSKIAGF
-52 YNTTY
+52 YNTTQTISIPTQETKHDGYYKTDKNSWNTLEHNLSEYGCSY
-57 TQTTE
+57 TLTG
-62 SIETLFSK
+62 
-70 YYDINVQ
+70 V
-77 NEAAISSKLWDD
+77 
-89 YHCKAHFE
+89 
-97 SGSSS
+97 
-102 NATERYCVCTLQSK
+102 
-116 NTCKIKVYAGG
+116 
-127 DEGRDY
+127 EGRGY
-133 YKVTVTGAKKHT
+133 YCSCDSDKYTCTVSRKCDDEAYSVNCKYHFIVKENGSITKDVEGA
-145 STKSGTA
+145 A

-179 QWPGSSSYTSLNY
+179 AWPGNSSQTSLNY

-234 ENEYYNVIGAAL
+234 ENQYYNVIGAAL

-260 NMAGIEQESVCGEA
+260 NMAGIEQESVC

-315 YGNGSNHGILCWNNN
+315 YGNGSNHGILCWNDKD
-330 NSKEY
+330 SKGY
-335 VTDIIELFNYVRLHQ
+335 VTDIIKLFNYVRLHQ
-350 NDKIQDNRFG
+350 NDKIQNNRFG
-360 AVDDSF
+360 AADNSF
-366 DIKTYIKEKQK
+366 DIKTYVKEKQK
-377 INSASKQTKWNM
+377 LKTAKNAQTKWNM

-398 VKKQIIAKCNPKDDS
+398 AKKQIIANCNPKDES

-425 GESIGYCKGNDIN
+425 GESIGYCKGNDIKN
-438 EGKSCYRIN
+438 GKSCYKIN
-447 FNDPDY
+447 FNDPNY
-453 TVSGKDSY
+453 NVSGKDSY

-493 HLKGGALGFATVRQ
+493 KLKGGAIGFATVRQ
-507 YIHSSSPAGRQ
+507 YIHSSSPADRQ

-529 FDGAEVNIPGKAL
+529 FDGAEVNTSGKAL

-562 CDPNKNCT
+562 CDTNKNCT

-577 IKGNDGKSNNVS
+577 IKGNDDKSNNVS

-596 NDAGKEFSYRTIED
+596 NDAGKEFSYKTIED

-616 INNCDT
+616 INNCDK

-627 YDVTNKVN
+627 YDVTNKLNVN
-635 ANPAFCKVYCRDEV
+635 PSFCKVYCRDEV

-655 PTSVLAGMQFRF
+655 PTSVLAGMQFSY
-667 DLGKSLIQYGAI
+667 DLGNSLRKFGAI
-679 DKQVKNDKK
+679 TEQNDKNKK

-699 TSVFNQEEYSKLAGN
+699 TSVFNQSAYNQSDSPNKVREKN
-714 AIDKDKDKDYC
+714 YC
-725 LMNADLQNKLINPG
+725 LMNTDLQKKLIN
-739 SPGFSYDSNK
+739 SNSNGFSYDSNK

-754 TVTYEEGNKIEINN
+754 TVSYEEGNKVEIK
-768 SEWIKE
+768 SDYKKTKE
-774 PKEPKEEP
+774 S
-782 NENLKYCKNDCYKVN
+782 LMYCKNDCYKVN
-797 KTKDEESCE
+797 KTKTKTSCE
-806 ANLNNFTTTKP
+806 ANLSKFTTSKP
-817 SIEKG
+817 TINSN
-822 DVIYS
+822 DVVYS
-827 TLLIRVQNDYY
+827 TLLIKVQNDYY
-838 VGNQFSYEPITGKV
+838 VDSQYSYEPITGKV
-852 SMNNRKTKIPKYSY
+852 STNTSRKTKIPKYSY
-866 PVSIETESGK
+866 PVSIDTPSGK
-876 YNINYKFTN
+876 YNISYKFNN

-890 STGFDTLNYGCYYTV
+890 TTGYNTFNYSCTYNV
-905 YNTTKKNDCGY
+905 YNTIKKNNCDYKSG
-916 TKDGKVDFSMC
+916 GKVDISKC
-927 SNACYEIDEEG
+927 SNACFEVDSEG

-945 CIKWESSN
+945 CVNWSETDKY
-953 KHGLGITYRNVSLK
+953 GLGISYRNVSLK

-972 ARGSRSNWYREEEVN
+972 ARGNRNNWYSKNEIN
-987 NPFAI
+987 NPYAI
-992 KNGIKVNSEKNE
+992 KNGIIVKDEKNK
-1004 ITVGALIDKIE
+1004 ITVGDLIKKTQDI
-1015 ETGNNI
+1015 GNDI
-1021 YNKDHLESSYY
+1021 YNKEHLEASYK
-1032 LSTETIKNIKIYN
+1032 LTTETIKSIKKYN
-1045 KDNGNTYLN
+1045 KNNGNTYLN
-1054 DTTNNS
+1054 DTS
-1060 CNTISRVSGG
+1060 VDCVAVKIASGG
-1070 TYYRCGSTFL
+1070 KYYRCGSTFL
-1080 DDLKKKYN
+1080 N
-1088 AKVGGN
+1088 EIRSSKVGGN

>member
-1 MRNKLYKSILLFAC
+1 MRNKLYKSILLFTC

-24 AATGSGSGALVN
+24 AATGSGSAALVN

-52 YNTTY
+52 YNTTKKVYEKGEKKYIGTFEVNSQGDSALAGALKNYNCSVSIHHDEFKGSTLRACKCANAQDTCGVEY
-57 TQTTE
+57 T
-62 SIETLFSK
+62 
-70 YYDINVQ
+70 
-77 NEAAISSKLWDD
+77 
-89 YHCKAHFE
+89 FE
-97 SGSSS
+97 S
-102 NATERYCVCTLQSK
+102 YVP
-116 NTCKIKVYAGG
+116 
-127 DEGRDY
+127 
-133 YKVTVTGAKKHT
+133 VTMKAYVSQAKLV
-145 STKSGTA
+145 SVPATA

-179 QWPGSSSYTSLNY
+179 QWPGSSSQTSLNY

-212 YSCGLAEIFYQAKKG
+212 YSCGLAEIFYQAKEGSMKY
-227 TMSKLSD
+227 LAN
-234 ENEYYNVIGAAL
+234 ENNTYNIIGAAL

-274 GEAGAEC
+274 GAEC

-299 VLMGYTGSSCK
+299 VTMGYTGSSCK

-315 YGNGSNHGILCWNNN
+315 YGNGSNHGILCWNDES
-330 NSKEY
+330 SKYY
-335 VTDIIELFNYVRLHQ
+335 VQNIIKLFNYVRLHQ

-377 INSASKQTKWNM
+377 LETAKNAQTKWNM

-398 VKKQIIAKCNPKDDS
+398 VKKQVIAKCNPKDES

-471 VCVLTNKEGQV
+471 VCVLTSKEGQV

-493 HLKGGALGFATVRQ
+493 KLKGGALGFATVRQ

-529 FDGAEVNIPGKAL
+529 FDGAEVNIPGKTL

-557 NDSQN
+557 SDAQN

-627 YDVTNKVN
+627 YDVTNKVS

-679 DKQVKNDKK
+679 DKQVKDDKK

-699 TSVFNQEEYSKLAGN
+699 TSVFNKSAYDALDNS
-714 AIDKDKDKDYC
+714 DKDKDKEYC
-725 LMNADLQNKLINPG
+725 LMNADLQNKLINPD
-739 SPGFSYDSNK
+739 SNGFSYDSNK

-754 TVTYEEGNKIEINN
+754 TATYEEGNKIEIK
-768 SEWIKE
+768 SEYKKTKE
-774 PKEPKEEP
+774 S
-782 NENLKYCKNDCYKVN
+782 LTYCKNDCYRVN
-797 KTKDEESCE
+797 KTATKTSCE

-817 SIEKG
+817 SIGNG

-852 SMNNRKTKIPKYSY
+852 SMNNRTTKIPKYSY
-866 PVSIETESGK
+866 PVSIEAESGT

-890 STGFDTLNYGCYYTV
+890 STGYDTLNYGCYYTV
-905 YNTTKKNDCGY
+905 YNTTKKNDCEY

-945 CIKWESSN
+945 CINWESSN
-953 KHGLGITYRNVSLK
+953 KHGLGLSYRNVSLK

-972 ARGSRSNWYREEEVN
+972 ARGSRSNWYYKEEVN

-992 KNGIKVNSEKNE
+992 KNGIIVNSKKKK
-1004 ITVGALIDKIE
+1004 ITVGALIEKTQ

-1032 LSTETIKNIKIYN
+1032 LSTKTIKKIKKYN

-1054 DTTNNS
+1054 DTANN
-1060 CNTISRVSGG
+1060 CIKISRVSGG
-1070 TYYRCGSTFL
+1070 TYYRCGSSFL
-1080 DDLKKKYN
+1080 DELKNNYN